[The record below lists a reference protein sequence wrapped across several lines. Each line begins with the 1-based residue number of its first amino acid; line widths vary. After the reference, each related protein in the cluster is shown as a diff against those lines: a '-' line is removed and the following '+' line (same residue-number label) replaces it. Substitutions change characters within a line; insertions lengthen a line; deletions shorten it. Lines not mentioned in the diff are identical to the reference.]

1 MRLQI
6 RTTGSEK
13 KTGQRARRA
22 ALLATTVVAVSI
34 SMPAFAQTA
43 ANTANG
49 QRAGGEQG
57 ATRPFNIPAQ
67 SLSSVVGA
75 FGRQSGLQVTLA
87 TPSAGNVRTNA
98 VTGSFTVREAL
109 SRLLAGTGV
118 NFRIAGNGRTVVIG
132 TGQTAADLSGVE
144 GTTVLE
150 AITVTGKTGR
160 NSIAGTGYQG
170 TPDWV
175 YETPASVSVVS
186 REAIQSA
193 GVRNTRDVFNR
204 VSGVYA
210 GEGNGSFPTV
220 SPNVRG
226 LQESGRVVVSID
238 GARQNAQRGFST
250 GGASIYSAN
259 NGQAYV
265 DTAFIRAVEV
275 EKMTNATSGNAGSL
289 GGKVEFRTIRAA
301 DIIPEGANKGG
312 EVNISRGTNG
322 YDFQGSVLAAVREPD
337 GPLSFVAGYSRTIMD
352 EYKIGTKGEAQSTAL
367 TMKDLLGRDGWSTF
381 FKGEGDFGDVQTSLS
396 WMHQQNDFVQGA
408 SNFIDRESVRNDSI
422 VAKLD
427 WDPESELID
436 FKLSLWLNDNMTHEL
451 RAARPG
457 YAVETNLD
465 MGLRSFGGSVEN
477 TSRFDTKAGAL
488 SFTYG
493 AEAFRDVAT
502 SVATSSNIS
511 LNPTWES
518 SYTAFSPAGR
528 RDVAS
533 LFFNGELEPADWVT
547 IRGGVRYDWSR
558 LKGTTTY
565 YNQIVVA
572 KGVNRVV
579 GTGDNYLAYAS
590 QYVPVT
596 YDRIYTSCTTGAY
609 AGRVFT
615 PAQRANFC
623 NTLNNVWPNTR
634 GEIINGR
641 WHDAGTTYFG
651 TTYDTEYP
659 SYDVEIDRTD
669 SAWLPSATIEFK
681 PTDWFRPYL
690 SYSQSFRPPTIL
702 EAFFA
707 GARPGDSVGY
717 EYAPNQSLR
726 AEKATTYEI
735 GANISLDGVLLD
747 HDSVRIKMAAF
758 RREVKDYIALGY
770 LATDQVAD
778 RTYTSFV
785 NLDGT
790 TYMRGLELEGNYDAR
805 SFWLGGS
812 ATLLKTDWPDKTQVF
827 SNGTTTTSGEIVA
840 WPGDVAPKV
849 KLTLDGGMRFFEEKF
864 SLGARL
870 NHVTPTQSRT
880 LDTEG
885 NLREVTDPYTTVDL
899 YGSYA
904 FNDKA
909 TLRFAVNNLMDR
921 KYIPATSAYT
931 APGRTFIATMNVKF

>member
-1 MRLQI
+1 MRLQ
-6 RTTGSEK
+6 TYKTGSEGK
-13 KTGQRARRA
+13 AAKQARRGV
-22 ALLATTVVAVSI
+22 LLATTAIAVSFAAPI
-34 SMPAFAQTA
+34 FAQTGTD
-43 ANTANG
+43 TANS
-49 QRAGGEQG
+49 QSPGGEQG

-98 VTGSFTVREAL
+98 VTGSFTVRDAL

-118 NFRIAGNGRTVVIG
+118 NFRITGNGRTVIIG
-132 TGQTAADLSGVE
+132 TGQSTVDLSGTE

-150 AITVTGKTGR
+150 TITVTGKTGR
-160 NSIAGTGYQG
+160 NSIAGSGYQG

-175 YETPASVSVVS
+175 YETPASVSVVG

-238 GARQNAQRGFST
+238 GARQNAQRGAAF
-250 GGASIYSAN
+250 GGATSYTASA
-259 NGQAYV
+259 GQGYV
-265 DTAFIRAVEV
+265 DVAFIRAVEI
-275 EKMTNATSGNAGSL
+275 EKITNARSGNAGSL
-289 GGKVEFRTIRAA
+289 GGKVEFRTVSADDLIAA
-301 DIIPEGANKGG
+301 GENKGG
-312 EVNISRGTNG
+312 EVNVSRGTNG
-322 YDFQGSVLAAVREPD
+322 YDFQGSVLGAVRSPD

-352 EYKIGTKGEAQSTAL
+352 EYKIGTKGEARSTAL

-381 FKGEGDFGDVQTSLS
+381 FKGEGDFGDVKASLS
-396 WMHQQNDFVQGA
+396 WMHQENDFVQGA
-408 SNFIDRESVRNDSI
+408 STVIDRESVRNDSV

-436 FKLSLWLNDNMTHEL
+436 FKSSLWLNDNMTHEL
-451 RAARPG
+451 RAART

-465 MGLRSFGGSVEN
+465 MGLRSFGGSLEN
-477 TSRFDTKAGAL
+477 TSRFDTVAGAL
-488 SFTYG
+488 SLNYG
-493 AEAFRDVAT
+493 AEAFRDIAT
-502 SVATSSNIS
+502 SVATSAKIAE
-511 LNPTWES
+511 NPSFAS
-518 SYTAFSPAGR
+518 SYTSFSPAGR

-533 LFFNGELEPADWVT
+533 LFLNGELEPADWIT
-547 IRGGVRYDWSR
+547 LSGGVRYDWSR
-558 LKGTTTY
+558 LKGSATYYSTRSYLIDTSVACDPVRNHYTALDYFNRVFLPANPSWATRYALYLARAWPNASAGCMPGTGTTTPP
-565 YNQIVVA
+565 I
-572 KGVNRVV
+572 
-579 GTGDNYLAYAS
+579 
-590 QYVPVT
+590 PV
-596 YDRIYTSCTTGAY
+596 
-609 AGRVFT
+609 
-615 PAQRANFC
+615 
-623 NTLNNVWPNTR
+623 
-634 GEIINGR
+634 
-641 WHDAGTTYFG
+641 
-651 TTYDTEYP
+651 TEYP
-659 SYDVEIDRTD
+659 EHNVDIDRTYSD
-669 SAWLPSATIEFK
+669 WLPSATIELK
-681 PTDWFRPYL
+681 PVDWFRPYV
-690 SYSQSFRPPTIL
+690 SYSQSLRPPTIL

-707 GARPGDSVGY
+707 GARPGDSAGY
-717 EYAPNQSLR
+717 EYAPNQALR

-735 GANISLDGVLLD
+735 GANMSFDGVLLD
-747 HDSVRIKMAAF
+747 DDSIRIKMAAF

-770 LATDQVAD
+770 LVTDQVLD

-790 TYMRGLELEGNYDAR
+790 TYMRGLEFEGNYDAR
-805 SFWLGGS
+805 SFWIGGS
-812 ATLLKTDWPDKTQVF
+812 ATFLKTEWPEKTQVF
-827 SNGTTTTSGEIVA
+827 SNSTTTTTGEIVA

-849 KLTLDGGMRFFEEKF
+849 KLTLDGGMRFFDEKF

-909 TLRFAVNNLMDR
+909 TLRFAVNNLTDR
-921 KYIPATSAYT
+921 KYIPAASAYT

>member
-1 MRLQI
+1 MRLQKCK
-6 RTTGSEK
+6 TGSAEK
-13 KTGQRARRA
+13 TAQQVRMAM
-22 ALLATTVVAVSI
+22 LLATTAIVVSFAAPV
-34 SMPAFAQTA
+34 FAQVEADTV
-43 ANTANG
+43 NS
-49 QRAGGEQG
+49 RRSGGEQE
-57 ATRPFNIPAQ
+57 TRRPFNIPAQ
-67 SLSSVVGA
+67 PLSSVVGA

-118 NFRIAGNGRTVVIG
+118 NFRIAGNGRTVIIG
-132 TGQTAADLSGVE
+132 AGESTVDLSGAD

-150 AITVTGKTGR
+150 TITVTGKTGR
-160 NSIAGTGYQG
+160 NSIAGSGYQG

-175 YETPASVSVVS
+175 YETPASVSVVG

-238 GARQNAQRGFST
+238 GARQNAQRGATF
-250 GGASIYSAN
+250 GGTASYTASA
-259 NGQAYV
+259 GQGYV
-265 DTAFIRAVEV
+265 DVAFIRAVEI
-275 EKMTNATSGNAGSL
+275 EKITNARSGNAGSL
-289 GGKVEFRTIRAA
+289 GGKVEFRTVSA
-301 DIIPEGANKGG
+301 DDLIAEGENKGG
-312 EVNISRGTNG
+312 EVNVSRGTNG
-322 YDFQGSVLAAVREPD
+322 YDFQGSVLAAVRESD

-352 EYKIGTKGEAQSTAL
+352 EYKIGTKGEVRSTAL

-381 FKGEGDFGDVQTSLS
+381 FKGEGDFGDVQASLS

-408 SNFIDRESVRNDSI
+408 SEVIDRESVRNDSV

-436 FKLSLWLNDNMTHEL
+436 FKSSLWLNDNMTHEL
-451 RAARPG
+451 RAARNKLDGSVG
-457 YAVETNLD
+457 YAAETNLD
-465 MGLRSFGGSVEN
+465 MGLRSFGGNLEN
-477 TSRFDTKAGAL
+477 TSRFDTMAGAL
-488 SFTYG
+488 SLNYG
-493 AEAFRDVAT
+493 AEAFRDIAT
-502 SVATSSNIS
+502 SVATSATIAQ
-511 LNPTWES
+511 NPTYAS

-533 LFFNGELEPADWVT
+533 LFLNGELEPADWIT
-547 IRGGVRYDWSR
+547 LSGGVRYDWSR
-558 LKGTTTY
+558 LKGSATY
-565 YNQIVVA
+565 YSTRSYLVDTSVPCDPVGNHYTALDYFNQVFLPANPSWATRYALYLARAWPNASV
-572 KGVNRVV
+572 GCMP
-579 GTGDNYLAYAS
+579 GTGTTKPPT
-590 QYVPVT
+590 PV
-596 YDRIYTSCTTGAY
+596 
-609 AGRVFT
+609 V
-615 PAQRANFC
+615 
-623 NTLNNVWPNTR
+623 
-634 GEIINGR
+634 
-641 WHDAGTTYFG
+641 
-651 TTYDTEYP
+651 EYP
-659 SYDVEIDRTD
+659 EHNVDIDRTY
-669 SAWLPSATIEFK
+669 SAWLPSATIELK
-681 PTDWFRPYL
+681 PVDWFRPYV
-690 SYSQSFRPPTIL
+690 SYSQSRRPPTIL

-707 GARPGDSVGY
+707 GARPGDSPGY
-717 EYAPNQSLR
+717 EYAPNQALR

-735 GANISLDGVLLD
+735 GANMSFDGVLLD
-747 HDSVRIKMAAF
+747 DDSIRIKMAAF

-770 LATDQVAD
+770 LVTDQVLD

-790 TYMRGLELEGNYDAR
+790 TYMRGLEFEGNYDAR
-805 SFWLGGS
+805 SFWIGGS
-812 ATLLKTDWPDKTQVF
+812 ATFLKTEWPEKTQVF
-827 SNGTTTTSGEIVA
+827 SNGTTTTTGEIVA

-849 KLTLDGGMRFFEEKF
+849 KLTLDGGMRFFDEKF

-885 NLREVTDPYTTVDL
+885 NLREVTDPYTTVDI

-909 TLRFAVNNLMDR
+909 TLRFAVNNLTDR
-921 KYIPATSAYT
+921 KYIPAASAYT

>member
-1 MRLQI
+1 MRLQTCKI
-6 RTTGSEK
+6 GSQRK
-13 KTGQRARRA
+13 AAKRARRGV
-22 ALLATTVVAVSI
+22 LLATTAIAVSFAAPI
-34 SMPAFAQTA
+34 FAQTGTDI
-43 ANTANG
+43 ANS
-49 QRAGGEQG
+49 QRPAGEQG

-98 VTGSFTVREAL
+98 VTGSFTVRDAL

-118 NFRIAGNGRTVVIG
+118 NFRITGNGRTVIIG
-132 TGQTAADLSGVE
+132 TGQSTVDLSGTE

-150 AITVTGKTGR
+150 TITVTGKTGR
-160 NSIAGTGYQG
+160 NSIAGSGYQG

-175 YETPASVSVVS
+175 YETPASVSVVG

-238 GARQNAQRGFST
+238 GARQNAQRGAAF
-250 GGASIYSAN
+250 GGATSYTASA
-259 NGQAYV
+259 GQGYV
-265 DTAFIRAVEV
+265 DVAFIRAVEI
-275 EKMTNATSGNAGSL
+275 EKITNARSGNAGSL
-289 GGKVEFRTIRAA
+289 GGKVEFRTVSADDLIAA
-301 DIIPEGANKGG
+301 GENKGG
-312 EVNISRGTNG
+312 EVNVSRGTNG
-322 YDFQGSVLAAVREPD
+322 YDFQGSVLGAVRSPD
-337 GPLSFVAGYSRTIMD
+337 APLSFVAGYSRTIMD
-352 EYKIGTKGEAQSTAL
+352 EYKIGTKGEARSTAL

-381 FKGEGDFGDVQTSLS
+381 FKGEGDFGDVKASLS
-396 WMHQQNDFVQGA
+396 WMHQENDFVQGA
-408 SNFIDRESVRNDSI
+408 STVIDRESVRNDSV

-436 FKLSLWLNDNMTHEL
+436 FKSSLWLNDNMTHEL
-451 RAARPG
+451 RAART

-465 MGLRSFGGSVEN
+465 MGLRSFGGSLEN
-477 TSRFDTKAGAL
+477 TSRFDTVAGGL
-488 SFTYG
+488 SLNYG
-493 AEAFRDVAT
+493 AEAFRDIAT
-502 SVATSSNIS
+502 SVATSAKIAE
-511 LNPTWES
+511 NPSFAS
-518 SYTAFSPAGR
+518 SYTSFSPAGR

-533 LFFNGELEPADWVT
+533 LFLNGELEPADWIT
-547 IRGGVRYDWSR
+547 LSGGVRYDWSR
-558 LKGTTTY
+558 LKGSATY
-565 YNQIVVA
+565 YSVKDTTVTTSVPCDLVKNHYTPLDYFNQVFRPANPPSWASRYNVFLA
-572 KGVNRVV
+572 SVWPRTSANCMP
-579 GTGDNYLAYAS
+579 GTGITTNT
-590 QYVPVT
+590 PV
-596 YDRIYTSCTTGAY
+596 
-609 AGRVFT
+609 
-615 PAQRANFC
+615 
-623 NTLNNVWPNTR
+623 
-634 GEIINGR
+634 
-641 WHDAGTTYFG
+641 
-651 TTYDTEYP
+651 TEYP
-659 SYDVEIDRTD
+659 AHNVDIDRTY
-669 SAWLPSATIEFK
+669 SAWLPSATIELK
-681 PTDWFRPYL
+681 PVDWFRPYV
-690 SYSQSFRPPTIL
+690 SYSQSLRPPTIL

-707 GARPGDSVGY
+707 GARPGDSAGY
-717 EYAPNQSLR
+717 EYAPNQALR

-735 GANISLDGVLLD
+735 GANMSFDGVLLD
-747 HDSVRIKMAAF
+747 DNSIRIKMAAF

-770 LATDQVAD
+770 LVTDQVLD

-790 TYMRGLELEGNYDAR
+790 TYMRGLEFEGNYDAR
-805 SFWLGGS
+805 SFWIGGS
-812 ATLLKTDWPDKTQVF
+812 ATFLKTEWPEKTQVF
-827 SNGTTTTSGEIVA
+827 SNSTTTTTGEIVA

-849 KLTLDGGMRFFEEKF
+849 KLTLDGGMRFFDEKF

-909 TLRFAVNNLMDR
+909 TLRFAVNNLTDR
-921 KYIPATSAYT
+921 KYIPAASAYT

>member
-6 RTTGSEK
+6 RMNGSGK
-13 KTGQRARRA
+13 NAAKPARMTV
-22 ALLATTVVAVSI
+22 LLATTAVVVSM
-34 SMPAFAQTA
+34 SVPAFAQSGPNA
-43 ANTANG
+43 ANG
-49 QRAGGEQG
+49 QRSGGEQG

-67 SLSSVVGA
+67 PLSSVVGV

-98 VTGSFTVREAL
+98 VTGSFTVRDAL

-118 NFRIAGNGRTVVIG
+118 NFRFAGNGRTVVIG
-132 TGQTAADLSGVE
+132 SGQAAADLSGAE

-150 AITVTGKTGR
+150 EITVTGKTGR

-220 SPNVRG
+220 SPNIRG

-238 GARQNAQRGFST
+238 GARQNAQRGAAF
-250 GGASIYSAN
+250 GGATSYTASA
-259 NGQAYV
+259 GQGYV
-265 DTAFIRAVEV
+265 DVAFIRAVEI
-275 EKMTNATSGNAGSL
+275 EKITNARSGNAGSL
-289 GGKVEFRTIRAA
+289 GGKVEFRTVSAA
-301 DIIPEGANKGG
+301 DLIPAGANKGA
-312 EVNISRGTNG
+312 EVNVSRGTNG
-322 YDFQGSVLAAVREPD
+322 YDFQGSVLAAVREPN
-337 GPLSFVAGYSRTIMD
+337 GPLSFVSGYSRTIMD

-408 SNFIDRESVRNDSI
+408 STVVDRESVRNDSV

-436 FKLSLWLNDNMTHEL
+436 FKSSLWLNDNMTQEL
-451 RAARPG
+451 RSART

-465 MGLRSFGGSVEN
+465 MGLRSFGGYLEN

-488 SFTYG
+488 SLNYG
-493 AEAFRDVAT
+493 AEAFRDIAT
-502 SVATSSNIS
+502 SVAMSSKIKE
-511 LNPTWES
+511 NPSFAT

-533 LFFNGELEPADWVT
+533 LFLNGELEPADWIT
-547 IRGGVRYDWSR
+547 LSGGVRYDWSR
-558 LKGTTTY
+558 LKGSATY
-565 YNQIVVA
+565 YSTRSYLVDTSVPCDPVGNHYTPLDYFNQVFLPA
-572 KGVNRVV
+572 NPSWAARYALYLARAWPNASAGCMP
-579 GTGDNYLAYAS
+579 GTGTITPPI
-590 QYVPVT
+590 PVT
-596 YDRIYTSCTTGAY
+596 DY
-609 AGRVFT
+609 
-615 PAQRANFC
+615 PEH
-623 NTLNNVWPNTR
+623 NV
-634 GEIINGR
+634 
-641 WHDAGTTYFG
+641 D
-651 TTYDTEYP
+651 
-659 SYDVEIDRTD
+659 IDRTY
-669 SAWLPSATIEFK
+669 SAWLPSATIELK
-681 PTDWFRPYL
+681 PVDWFRPYA
-690 SYSQSFRPPTIL
+690 SYSQSLRPPTIL
-702 EAFFA
+702 EALFA
-707 GARPGDSVGY
+707 GARPGDSPGY
-717 EYAPNQSLR
+717 EYAPNTSLR

-735 GANISLDGVLLD
+735 GANMSFDGVLLD
-747 HDSVRIKMAAF
+747 NDSVRIKMAAF

-770 LATDQVAD
+770 LVTDQVAD

-790 TYMRGLELEGNYDAR
+790 TYMRGLEFEGNYDAR

-864 SLGARL
+864 SMGARL

-899 YGSYA
+899 YGSYT
-904 FNDKA
+904 FNEKA
-909 TLRFAVNNLMDR
+909 TLRFAVNNLTDR
-921 KYIPATSAYT
+921 KYIPAASAYT

>member
-1 MRLQI
+1 M
-6 RTTGSEK
+6 
-13 KTGQRARRA
+13 
-22 ALLATTVVAVSI
+22 LLATTAVAVSFAT
-34 SMPAFAQTA
+34 PVLAQTG
-43 ANTANG
+43 ANNANS
-49 QRAGGEQG
+49 QRPGGEQG

-87 TPSAGNVRTNA
+87 TPAAGNVRTNA

-118 NFRIAGNGRTVVIG
+118 NFRIAGNGRTIVIG
-132 TGQTAADLSGVE
+132 TGQSTVDFSAAE

-150 AITVTGKTGR
+150 TITLTGKTGR
-160 NSIAGTGYQG
+160 NSIAGSGYQG

-175 YETPASVSVVS
+175 YETPASVSVVG

-238 GARQNAQRGFST
+238 GARQNAQRGAAF
-250 GGASIYSAN
+250 GGATSYTASA
-259 NGQAYV
+259 GQGYV
-265 DTAFIRAVEV
+265 DVAFIRAVEI
-275 EKMTNATSGNAGSL
+275 EKITNARSGNAGSL
-289 GGKVEFRTIRAA
+289 GGKVEFRTVSA
-301 DIIPEGANKGG
+301 DDLIAEGENKGG
-312 EVNISRGTNG
+312 EANVSRGTNG
-322 YDFQGSVLAAVREPD
+322 YDFQGSVLGAVRSPD

-352 EYKIGTKGEAQSTAL
+352 EYKVGTKGEARSTAL

-381 FKGEGDFGDVQTSLS
+381 FKGEGDFGDVKASLS
-396 WMHQQNDFVQGA
+396 WMHQENDFVQGA
-408 SNFIDRESVRNDSI
+408 SEVIDRESVRNDSV

-436 FKLSLWLNDNMTHEL
+436 FKSSLWLNDNMTHEL
-451 RAARPG
+451 RAERER
-457 YAVETNLD
+457 YAAETNLD
-465 MGLRSFGGSVEN
+465 MGLRSFGGSLEN
-477 TSRFDTKAGAL
+477 TSRFDTAAGAL
-488 SFTYG
+488 SLNYG
-493 AEAFRDVAT
+493 AEAFRDIAT
-502 SVATSSNIS
+502 SVATSAKIAE
-511 LNPTWES
+511 NPSFAS
-518 SYTAFSPAGR
+518 SYTSFSPAGR

-533 LFFNGELEPADWVT
+533 LFLNGELEPADWIT
-547 IRGGVRYDWSR
+547 LSGGVRYDWSR
-558 LKGTTTY
+558 LKGSATY
-565 YNQIVVA
+565 YSVKESIVTTSVPCDLVRNHYTA
-572 KGVNRVV
+572 LEYFNRVFLPANSPIWASRYNIFLV
-579 GTGDNYLAYAS
+579 SIWPRTSANCMPGTGITTNT
-590 QYVPVT
+590 PV
-596 YDRIYTSCTTGAY
+596 
-609 AGRVFT
+609 
-615 PAQRANFC
+615 
-623 NTLNNVWPNTR
+623 
-634 GEIINGR
+634 
-641 WHDAGTTYFG
+641 
-651 TTYDTEYP
+651 TEYP
-659 SYDVEIDRTD
+659 SHEVDIDRTY
-669 SAWLPSATIEFK
+669 SAWLPSATIELK
-681 PTDWFRPYL
+681 PVDWFRPYV
-690 SYSQSFRPPTIL
+690 SYSQSLRPPTIL

-707 GARPGDSVGY
+707 GARPGDSPGY
-717 EYAPNQSLR
+717 EYAPNQALR
-726 AEKATTYEI
+726 AEKATTYEV
-735 GANISLDGVLLD
+735 GANMSFDGVLLD
-747 HDSVRIKMAAF
+747 DDSIRIKMAAF

-770 LATDQVAD
+770 LVTDQVLD

-790 TYMRGLELEGNYDAR
+790 TYMRGLEFEGNYDAR
-805 SFWLGGS
+805 SFWIGGS
-812 ATLLKTDWPDKTQVF
+812 ATFLKTEWPEKTQVF
-827 SNGTTTTSGEIVA
+827 SNGTTTTTGEIVA

-849 KLTLDGGMRFFEEKF
+849 KLTLDGGMRFFDEKF

-909 TLRFAVNNLMDR
+909 MLRFAVNNLTDR
-921 KYIPATSAYT
+921 KYIPAASAYT

>member
-1 MRLQI
+1 MRLQ
-6 RTTGSEK
+6 TCKTGSEEK
-13 KTGQRARRA
+13 AAKQARRGV
-22 ALLATTVVAVSI
+22 LLATTAIAVSFAAPI
-34 SMPAFAQTA
+34 FAQTGTD
-43 ANTANG
+43 TANS
-49 QRAGGEQG
+49 QRPGGEQG

-98 VTGSFTVREAL
+98 VTGSFTVRDAL

-118 NFRIAGNGRTVVIG
+118 NFRITGNGRTVIIG
-132 TGQTAADLSGVE
+132 TGQSTVDLSGTE

-150 AITVTGKTGR
+150 TITVTGKTGR
-160 NSIAGTGYQG
+160 NSIAGSGYQG

-175 YETPASVSVVS
+175 YETPASVSVVG

-238 GARQNAQRGFST
+238 GARQNAQRGAAF
-250 GGASIYSAN
+250 GGATSYTASA
-259 NGQAYV
+259 GQGYV
-265 DTAFIRAVEV
+265 DVAFIRAVEI
-275 EKMTNATSGNAGSL
+275 EKITNARSGNAGSL
-289 GGKVEFRTIRAA
+289 GGKVEFRTVSADDLIAA
-301 DIIPEGANKGG
+301 GENKGG
-312 EVNISRGTNG
+312 EVNVSRGTNG
-322 YDFQGSVLAAVREPD
+322 YDFQGSVLGAVRSPD

-352 EYKIGTKGEAQSTAL
+352 EYKIGTKGEARSTAL

-381 FKGEGDFGDVQTSLS
+381 FKGEGDFGDVKASLS
-396 WMHQQNDFVQGA
+396 WMHQENDFVQGA
-408 SNFIDRESVRNDSI
+408 STVIDRESVRNDSV

-436 FKLSLWLNDNMTHEL
+436 FKSSLWLNDNMTHEL
-451 RAARPG
+451 RAART

-465 MGLRSFGGSVEN
+465 MGLRSFGGSLEN
-477 TSRFDTKAGAL
+477 TSRFDTVAGAL
-488 SFTYG
+488 SLNYG
-493 AEAFRDVAT
+493 AEAFRDIAT
-502 SVATSSNIS
+502 SVATSAKIAE
-511 LNPTWES
+511 NPSFAS
-518 SYTAFSPAGR
+518 SYTSFSPAGR

-533 LFFNGELEPADWVT
+533 LFLNGELEPADWIT
-547 IRGGVRYDWSR
+547 LSGGVRYDWSR
-558 LKGTTTY
+558 LKGSATYYSTRSYLIDTSVACDPVRNHYTALDYFNRVFLPANPSWATRYALYLARAWPNASAGCMPGTGTTTPP
-565 YNQIVVA
+565 I
-572 KGVNRVV
+572 
-579 GTGDNYLAYAS
+579 
-590 QYVPVT
+590 PV
-596 YDRIYTSCTTGAY
+596 
-609 AGRVFT
+609 
-615 PAQRANFC
+615 
-623 NTLNNVWPNTR
+623 
-634 GEIINGR
+634 
-641 WHDAGTTYFG
+641 
-651 TTYDTEYP
+651 TEYP
-659 SYDVEIDRTD
+659 EHNVDIDRTYSD
-669 SAWLPSATIEFK
+669 WLPSATIELK
-681 PTDWFRPYL
+681 PVDWFRPYV
-690 SYSQSFRPPTIL
+690 SYSQSLRPPTIL

-707 GARPGDSVGY
+707 GARPGDSAGY
-717 EYAPNQSLR
+717 EYAPNQALR

-735 GANISLDGVLLD
+735 GANMSFDGVLLD
-747 HDSVRIKMAAF
+747 DDSIRIKMAAF

-770 LATDQVAD
+770 LVTDQVLD

-790 TYMRGLELEGNYDAR
+790 TYMRGLEFEGNYDAC
-805 SFWLGGS
+805 SFWIGGS
-812 ATLLKTDWPDKTQVF
+812 ATFLKTEWPEKTQIF
-827 SNGTTTTSGEIVA
+827 SNSTTTTTGEIVA

-849 KLTLDGGMRFFEEKF
+849 KLTLDGGMRFFDEKF

-909 TLRFAVNNLMDR
+909 TLRFAVNNLTDR
-921 KYIPATSAYT
+921 KYIPAASAYT

>member
-1 MRLQI
+1 MRLQ
-6 RTTGSEK
+6 TCKTGSEEK
-13 KTGQRARRA
+13 AAKQARRGV
-22 ALLATTVVAVSI
+22 LLATTAIAVSFAAPI
-34 SMPAFAQTA
+34 FAQTGTD
-43 ANTANG
+43 TANS
-49 QRAGGEQG
+49 QRPGGEQG

-98 VTGSFTVREAL
+98 VTGSFTVRDAL

-118 NFRIAGNGRTVVIG
+118 NFRITGNGRTVIIG
-132 TGQTAADLSGVE
+132 TGQSTVDLSGTE

-150 AITVTGKTGR
+150 TITVTGKTGR
-160 NSIAGTGYQG
+160 NSIAGSGYQG

-175 YETPASVSVVS
+175 YETPASVSVVG

-238 GARQNAQRGFST
+238 GARQNAQRGAAF
-250 GGASIYSAN
+250 GGATSYTASA
-259 NGQAYV
+259 GQGYV
-265 DTAFIRAVEV
+265 DVAFIRAVEI
-275 EKMTNATSGNAGSL
+275 EKITNARSGNAGSL
-289 GGKVEFRTIRAA
+289 GGKVEFRTVSADDLIAA
-301 DIIPEGANKGG
+301 GENKGG
-312 EVNISRGTNG
+312 EVNVSRGTNG
-322 YDFQGSVLAAVREPD
+322 YDFQGSVLGAVRSPD

-352 EYKIGTKGEAQSTAL
+352 EYKIGTKGEARSTAL

-381 FKGEGDFGDVQTSLS
+381 FKGEGDFGDVKASLS
-396 WMHQQNDFVQGA
+396 WMHQENDFVQGA
-408 SNFIDRESVRNDSI
+408 STVIDRESVRNDSV

-436 FKLSLWLNDNMTHEL
+436 FKSSLWLNDNMTHEL
-451 RAARPG
+451 RAART

-465 MGLRSFGGSVEN
+465 MGLRSFGGSLEN
-477 TSRFDTKAGAL
+477 TSRFDTVAGAL
-488 SFTYG
+488 SLNYG
-493 AEAFRDVAT
+493 AEAFRDIAT
-502 SVATSSNIS
+502 SVATSAKIAK
-511 LNPTWES
+511 NPSFAS
-518 SYTAFSPAGR
+518 SYTSFSPAGR

-533 LFFNGELEPADWVT
+533 LFLNGELEPADWIT
-547 IRGGVRYDWSR
+547 LSGGVRYDWSR
-558 LKGTTTY
+558 LKGSATYYSTRSYLIDTSVACDPVRNHYTALDYFNRVFLPANPSWATRYALYLARAWPNASAGCMPGTGTTTPP
-565 YNQIVVA
+565 I
-572 KGVNRVV
+572 
-579 GTGDNYLAYAS
+579 
-590 QYVPVT
+590 PV
-596 YDRIYTSCTTGAY
+596 
-609 AGRVFT
+609 
-615 PAQRANFC
+615 
-623 NTLNNVWPNTR
+623 
-634 GEIINGR
+634 
-641 WHDAGTTYFG
+641 
-651 TTYDTEYP
+651 TEYP
-659 SYDVEIDRTD
+659 EHNVDIDRTYSD
-669 SAWLPSATIEFK
+669 WLPSATIELK
-681 PTDWFRPYL
+681 PVDWFRPYV
-690 SYSQSFRPPTIL
+690 SYSQSLRPPTIL

-707 GARPGDSVGY
+707 GARPGDSAGY
-717 EYAPNQSLR
+717 EYAPNQALR

-735 GANISLDGVLLD
+735 GANISFDGVLLD
-747 HDSVRIKMAAF
+747 DDSIRIKMAAF

-770 LATDQVAD
+770 LVTDQVLD

-790 TYMRGLELEGNYDAR
+790 TYMRGLEFEGNYDAR
-805 SFWLGGS
+805 SFWIGGS
-812 ATLLKTDWPDKTQVF
+812 ATFLKTEWPEKTQVF
-827 SNGTTTTSGEIVA
+827 SNSTTTTTGEIVA

-849 KLTLDGGMRFFEEKF
+849 KLTLDGGMRFFDEKF

-909 TLRFAVNNLMDR
+909 TLRFAVNNLTDR
-921 KYIPATSAYT
+921 KYIPAASAYT

>member
-6 RTTGSEK
+6 RMNGSGK
-13 KTGQRARRA
+13 NAAKPARMTV
-22 ALLATTVVAVSI
+22 LLATTAVVVSM
-34 SMPAFAQTA
+34 SVPAFAQSGPNA
-43 ANTANG
+43 ANG
-49 QRAGGEQG
+49 QRSGGEQG

-67 SLSSVVGA
+67 PLSSVVGV

-98 VTGSFTVREAL
+98 VTGSFTVRDAL

-118 NFRIAGNGRTVVIG
+118 NFRFAGNGRTVVIG
-132 TGQTAADLSGVE
+132 SGQAAADLSGAE

-150 AITVTGKTGR
+150 EITVTGKTGR

-220 SPNVRG
+220 SPNIRG

-238 GARQNAQRGFST
+238 GARQNAQRGAAF
-250 GGASIYSAN
+250 GGATSYTASA
-259 NGQAYV
+259 GQGYV
-265 DTAFIRAVEV
+265 DVAFIRAVEI
-275 EKMTNATSGNAGSL
+275 EKITNARSGNAGSL
-289 GGKVEFRTIRAA
+289 GGKVEFRTVSAA
-301 DIIPEGANKGG
+301 DLIPEGANKGA
-312 EVNISRGTNG
+312 EVNVSRGTNG
-322 YDFQGSVLAAVREPD
+322 YDFQGSVLAAVREPN

-352 EYKIGTKGEAQSTAL
+352 EYKIGTKGEARSTAL

-408 SNFIDRESVRNDSI
+408 STVVDRESVRNDSV

-436 FKLSLWLNDNMTHEL
+436 FKSSLWLNDNMTREL
-451 RAARPG
+451 RSART

-465 MGLRSFGGSVEN
+465 MGLRSFGGNLEN

-488 SFTYG
+488 SLNYG
-493 AEAFRDVAT
+493 AEAFRDIAT
-502 SVATSSNIS
+502 SVAMSSKIKE
-511 LNPTWES
+511 NPSFAT

-533 LFFNGELEPADWVT
+533 LFLNGELEPADWIT
-547 IRGGVRYDWSR
+547 LSGGVRYDWSH
-558 LKGTTTY
+558 LKGSATY
-565 YNQIVVA
+565 YSTRSYLVDTSVPCDPVGNHYTPLDYFNQVFLPA
-572 KGVNRVV
+572 NPSWTARYALYLARAWPNASAGCMP
-579 GTGDNYLAYAS
+579 GTGTITPPI
-590 QYVPVT
+590 PVT
-596 YDRIYTSCTTGAY
+596 DYPEHNVDIDRIY
-609 AGRVFT
+609 
-615 PAQRANFC
+615 
-623 NTLNNVWPNTR
+623 
-634 GEIINGR
+634 
-641 WHDAGTTYFG
+641 
-651 TTYDTEYP
+651 
-659 SYDVEIDRTD
+659 
-669 SAWLPSATIEFK
+669 SAWLPSATIELK
-681 PTDWFRPYL
+681 PVDWFRPYA
-690 SYSQSFRPPTIL
+690 SYSQSLRPPTIL
-702 EAFFA
+702 EALFA
-707 GARPGDSVGY
+707 GARPGDSPGY
-717 EYAPNQSLR
+717 EYAPNTSLR

-735 GANISLDGVLLD
+735 GANMSFDGVLLD
-747 HDSVRIKMAAF
+747 NDSVRIKMAAF

-770 LATDQVAD
+770 LVTDQVAD

-790 TYMRGLELEGNYDAR
+790 TYMRGLEFEGNYDAR

-864 SLGARL
+864 SMGARL

-904 FNDKA
+904 FNEKA
-909 TLRFAVNNLMDR
+909 TLRFAVNNLTDR
-921 KYIPATSAYT
+921 KYIPAASAYT
-931 APGRTFIATMNVKF
+931 APGRTFVATMNVKF

>member
-6 RTTGSEK
+6 RMNGSGK
-13 KTGQRARRA
+13 NAAKPARMTV
-22 ALLATTVVAVSI
+22 LLATTAVVVSM
-34 SMPAFAQTA
+34 SVPAFAQSGPNA
-43 ANTANG
+43 ANG
-49 QRAGGEQG
+49 QRSGGEQG

-67 SLSSVVGA
+67 PLSSVVGV

-98 VTGSFTVREAL
+98 VTGSFTVRDAL

-118 NFRIAGNGRTVVIG
+118 NFRFTGSGRTVVIG
-132 TGQTAADLSGVE
+132 SGQAAADLSEAE

-150 AITVTGKTGR
+150 EITVTGKTGR

-220 SPNVRG
+220 SPNIRG

-238 GARQNAQRGFST
+238 GARQNAQRGAAF
-250 GGASIYSAN
+250 GGATSYTASA
-259 NGQAYV
+259 GQGYV
-265 DTAFIRAVEV
+265 DVAFIRAVEI
-275 EKMTNATSGNAGSL
+275 EKITNARSGNAGSL
-289 GGKVEFRTIRAA
+289 GGKVEFRTVSAA
-301 DIIPEGANKGG
+301 DLIPEGANKGA
-312 EVNISRGTNG
+312 EVNVSRGTNG
-322 YDFQGSVLAAVREPD
+322 YDFQGSVLAAVREPN

-352 EYKIGTKGEAQSTAL
+352 EYKIGTRGEARSTAL

-408 SNFIDRESVRNDSI
+408 STVVDRESVRNDSV

-436 FKLSLWLNDNMTHEL
+436 FKSSLWLNDNMTHEL
-451 RAARPG
+451 RSART

-465 MGLRSFGGSVEN
+465 MGLRSFGGNLEN

-488 SFTYG
+488 SLNYG
-493 AEAFRDVAT
+493 AEAFRDIAT
-502 SVATSSNIS
+502 SVAISSKIKE
-511 LNPTWES
+511 NPSFAT

-533 LFFNGELEPADWVT
+533 LFLNGELEPADWIT
-547 IRGGVRYDWSR
+547 LSGGVRYDWSR
-558 LKGTTTY
+558 LKGSATY
-565 YNQIVVA
+565 YSTRSYLVDTSVPCDPVGNHYTPLDYFNQVFLPA
-572 KGVNRVV
+572 NPSWAARYALYLARAWPNASAGCMP
-579 GTGDNYLAYAS
+579 GTGTITPPI
-590 QYVPVT
+590 PV
-596 YDRIYTSCTTGAY
+596 
-609 AGRVFT
+609 
-615 PAQRANFC
+615 
-623 NTLNNVWPNTR
+623 
-634 GEIINGR
+634 
-641 WHDAGTTYFG
+641 
-651 TTYDTEYP
+651 TEYP
-659 SYDVEIDRTD
+659 EHNVDIDRTY
-669 SAWLPSATIEFK
+669 SAWLPSATIELK
-681 PTDWFRPYL
+681 PVDWFRPYV
-690 SYSQSFRPPTIL
+690 SYSQSLRPPTIL
-702 EAFFA
+702 EALFA
-707 GARPGDSVGY
+707 GARPGDSPGY
-717 EYAPNQSLR
+717 EYAPNTSLR

-735 GANISLDGVLLD
+735 GANMSFDGVLLD
-747 HDSVRIKMAAF
+747 NDSVRIKMAAF
-758 RREVKDYIALGY
+758 RRGVKDYIALGY
-770 LATDQVAD
+770 LVTDQVAD

-790 TYMRGLELEGNYDAR
+790 TYMRGLEFEGNYDAR

-904 FNDKA
+904 FNEKA
-909 TLRFAVNNLMDR
+909 TLRFAVNNLTDR
-921 KYIPATSAYT
+921 KYIPAASAYT

>member
-1 MRLQI
+1 MRLQ
-6 RTTGSEK
+6 TCKTGSGEK
-13 KTGQRARRA
+13 AAKQARRA
-22 ALLATTVVAVSI
+22 MLLATTAVAVSFAT
-34 SMPAFAQTA
+34 PLLAQTGA
-43 ANTANG
+43 DTANS
-49 QRAGGEQG
+49 QRPGGEQG

-87 TPSAGNVRTNA
+87 TPAAGNVRTNA

-132 TGQTAADLSGVE
+132 TGQSTVDLSAAE

-150 AITVTGKTGR
+150 TITLTGKTGR
-160 NSIAGTGYQG
+160 NSIAGSGYQG

-175 YETPASVSVVS
+175 YETPASVSVVG

-238 GARQNAQRGFST
+238 GARQNAQRGAAF
-250 GGASIYSAN
+250 GGATSYTASA
-259 NGQAYV
+259 GQGYV
-265 DTAFIRAVEV
+265 DVAFIRAVEI
-275 EKMTNATSGNAGSL
+275 EKITNARSGNAGSL
-289 GGKVEFRTIRAA
+289 GGKVEFRTVSA
-301 DIIPEGANKGG
+301 DDLIAEGENKGG
-312 EVNISRGTNG
+312 EANVSRGTNG
-322 YDFQGSVLAAVREPD
+322 YDFQGSVLGAVRSPD

-352 EYKIGTKGEAQSTAL
+352 EYKVGTKGEARSTAL

-381 FKGEGDFGDVQTSLS
+381 FKGEGDFGDVKASLS
-396 WMHQQNDFVQGA
+396 WMHQENDFVQGA
-408 SNFIDRESVRNDSI
+408 SEVIDRESVRNDSV

-436 FKLSLWLNDNMTHEL
+436 FKSSLWLNDNMTHEL
-451 RAARPG
+451 RAARK

-465 MGLRSFGGSVEN
+465 MGLRSFGGSMEN
-477 TSRFDTKAGAL
+477 TSRFDTVAGAL
-488 SFTYG
+488 SLNYG
-493 AEAFRDVAT
+493 AEAFRDIAT
-502 SVATSSNIS
+502 SVATSAKIAE
-511 LNPTWES
+511 NPSFAS
-518 SYTAFSPAGR
+518 SYTSFSPAGW

-533 LFFNGELEPADWVT
+533 LFLNGELEPADWIT
-547 IRGGVRYDWSR
+547 LSGGVRYDWSR
-558 LKGTTTY
+558 LKGSATYYSVRDYTVTTTVPCDAIRNHY
-565 YNQIVVA
+565 TALDYFNQVFA
-572 KGVNRVV
+572 PANPSWAARYALYLARVWPTTSANCMP
-579 GTGDNYLAYAS
+579 GTGTTTNT
-590 QYVPVT
+590 PV
-596 YDRIYTSCTTGAY
+596 
-609 AGRVFT
+609 
-615 PAQRANFC
+615 
-623 NTLNNVWPNTR
+623 
-634 GEIINGR
+634 
-641 WHDAGTTYFG
+641 
-651 TTYDTEYP
+651 TEYP
-659 SYDVEIDRTD
+659 EHNVDIDRTY
-669 SAWLPSATIEFK
+669 SAWLPSATIELK
-681 PTDWFRPYL
+681 PVDWFRPYV
-690 SYSQSFRPPTIL
+690 SYSQSLRPPTIL

-707 GARPGDSVGY
+707 GARPGDSPGY
-717 EYAPNQSLR
+717 EYAPNQALR
-726 AEKATTYEI
+726 AEKATTYEV
-735 GANISLDGVLLD
+735 GANMSFDGVLLD
-747 HDSVRIKMAAF
+747 DDSIRIKMAAF

-770 LATDQVAD
+770 LVTDQVLD

-790 TYMRGLELEGNYDAR
+790 TYMRGLEFEGNYDAR
-805 SFWLGGS
+805 SFWIGGS
-812 ATLLKTDWPDKTQVF
+812 ATFLKTEWPEKTQVF
-827 SNGTTTTSGEIVA
+827 SNGTTTTTGEIVA

-849 KLTLDGGMRFFEEKF
+849 KLTLDGGMRFFDEKF

-909 TLRFAVNNLMDR
+909 TLRFAVNNLTDR
-921 KYIPATSAYT
+921 KYIPAASAYT

>member
-1 MRLQI
+1 MRLQ
-6 RTTGSEK
+6 TCKTGSGEK
-13 KTGQRARRA
+13 AAKQARRA
-22 ALLATTVVAVSI
+22 MLLATTAVAVSFAT
-34 SMPAFAQTA
+34 PLLAQTG
-43 ANTANG
+43 ANTANS
-49 QRAGGEQG
+49 QRPGGEQG

-87 TPSAGNVRTNA
+87 TPAAGNVRTNA
-98 VTGSFTVREAL
+98 VTGSFTAREAL

-132 TGQTAADLSGVE
+132 TGQSTVDLSAAE

-150 AITVTGKTGR
+150 TITLTGKTGR
-160 NSIAGTGYQG
+160 NSIAGSGYQG

-175 YETPASVSVVS
+175 YETPASVSVVG

-238 GARQNAQRGFST
+238 GARQNAQRGAAF
-250 GGASIYSAN
+250 GGATSYTASA
-259 NGQAYV
+259 GQGYV
-265 DTAFIRAVEV
+265 DVAFIRAVEI
-275 EKMTNATSGNAGSL
+275 EKITNARSGNAGSL
-289 GGKVEFRTIRAA
+289 GGKVEFRTVSA
-301 DIIPEGANKGG
+301 DDLIAEGENKGG

-322 YDFQGSVLAAVREPD
+322 YDFQGSVLGAVRSPD

-352 EYKIGTKGEAQSTAL
+352 EYKVGTKGEARSTAL

-381 FKGEGDFGDVQTSLS
+381 FKGEGDFGDVKASLS
-396 WMHQQNDFVQGA
+396 WMHQENDFVQGA
-408 SNFIDRESVRNDSI
+408 SEVIDRESVRNDSV

-436 FKLSLWLNDNMTHEL
+436 FKSSLWLNDNMTHEL
-451 RAARPG
+451 RAARK

-465 MGLRSFGGSVEN
+465 MGLRSFGGSMEN
-477 TSRFDTKAGAL
+477 TSRFDTVAGAL
-488 SFTYG
+488 SLNYG
-493 AEAFRDVAT
+493 AEAFRDIAT
-502 SVATSSNIS
+502 SVATSAKIAE
-511 LNPTWES
+511 NPSFAS
-518 SYTAFSPAGR
+518 SYTSFSPAGR

-533 LFFNGELEPADWVT
+533 LFLNGELEPADWIT
-547 IRGGVRYDWSR
+547 LSGGVRYDWSR
-558 LKGTTTY
+558 LKGSATYYSVRDYMVTTTVPCDAIRNHY
-565 YNQIVVA
+565 TALDYFNQVFA
-572 KGVNRVV
+572 PANPSWAARYALYLARVWPTTSANCMP
-579 GTGDNYLAYAS
+579 GTGTTTNT
-590 QYVPVT
+590 PV
-596 YDRIYTSCTTGAY
+596 
-609 AGRVFT
+609 
-615 PAQRANFC
+615 
-623 NTLNNVWPNTR
+623 
-634 GEIINGR
+634 
-641 WHDAGTTYFG
+641 
-651 TTYDTEYP
+651 TEYP
-659 SYDVEIDRTD
+659 EHNVDIDRTY
-669 SAWLPSATIEFK
+669 SAWLPSATIELK
-681 PTDWFRPYL
+681 PVDWFRPYV
-690 SYSQSFRPPTIL
+690 SYSQSLRPPTIL

-707 GARPGDSVGY
+707 GARPGDSPGY
-717 EYAPNQSLR
+717 EYAPNQALR

-735 GANISLDGVLLD
+735 GANMSFDGVLLD
-747 HDSVRIKMAAF
+747 DDSIRIKMAAF

-770 LATDQVAD
+770 LVTDQVLD

-790 TYMRGLELEGNYDAR
+790 TYMRGLEFEGNYDAR
-805 SFWLGGS
+805 SFWIGGS
-812 ATLLKTDWPDKTQVF
+812 ATFLKTEWPEKTQVF
-827 SNGTTTTSGEIVA
+827 SNGTTTTTGEIVA

-849 KLTLDGGMRFFEEKF
+849 KLTLDGGMRFFDEKF

-909 TLRFAVNNLMDR
+909 TLRFAVNNLTDR
-921 KYIPATSAYT
+921 KYIPAASAYT

>member
-1 MRLQI
+1 MRLQ
-6 RTTGSEK
+6 TCKTGSEEK
-13 KTGQRARRA
+13 AAKQARRGV
-22 ALLATTVVAVSI
+22 LLATTAIAVSFAAPI
-34 SMPAFAQTA
+34 FAQTGTD
-43 ANTANG
+43 TANS
-49 QRAGGEQG
+49 QRPGGEQG

-98 VTGSFTVREAL
+98 VTGSFTVRDAL

-118 NFRIAGNGRTVVIG
+118 NFRITGNGRTVIIG
-132 TGQTAADLSGVE
+132 TGQSTVDLSGTE

-150 AITVTGKTGR
+150 TITVTGKTGR
-160 NSIAGTGYQG
+160 NSIAGSGYQG

-175 YETPASVSVVS
+175 YETPASVSVVG

-238 GARQNAQRGFST
+238 GARQNAQRGAAFGSAT
-250 GGASIYSAN
+250 SYTASA
-259 NGQAYV
+259 GQGYV
-265 DTAFIRAVEV
+265 DVAFIRAVEI
-275 EKMTNATSGNAGSL
+275 EKITNARSGNAGSL
-289 GGKVEFRTIRAA
+289 GGKVEFRTVSADDLIAA
-301 DIIPEGANKGG
+301 GENKGG
-312 EVNISRGTNG
+312 EVNVSRGTNG
-322 YDFQGSVLAAVREPD
+322 YDFQGSVLGAVRSPD

-352 EYKIGTKGEAQSTAL
+352 EYKIGTKGEARSTAL

-381 FKGEGDFGDVQTSLS
+381 FKGEGDFGDVKASLS
-396 WMHQQNDFVQGA
+396 WMHQENDFVQGA
-408 SNFIDRESVRNDSI
+408 STVIDRESVRNDSV

-436 FKLSLWLNDNMTHEL
+436 FKSSLWLNDNMTHEL
-451 RAARPG
+451 RAARNKLDGSAG
-457 YAVETNLD
+457 YASETNLD
-465 MGLRSFGGSVEN
+465 MGLRSFGGSLEN
-477 TSRFDTKAGAL
+477 TSRFDTVAGAL
-488 SFTYG
+488 SLNYG
-493 AEAFRDVAT
+493 AEAFRDIAT
-502 SVATSSNIS
+502 SVATSATIVQ
-511 LNPTWES
+511 NPAYAS

-533 LFFNGELEPADWVT
+533 LFLNGELEPADWIT
-547 IRGGVRYDWSR
+547 LSGGVRYDWSR
-558 LKGTTTY
+558 LKGSATYYSTRSYLIDTSVACDPVRNHYTALDYFNRVFLPANPSWATRYALYLARAWPNASAGCMPGTGTTTPP
-565 YNQIVVA
+565 I
-572 KGVNRVV
+572 
-579 GTGDNYLAYAS
+579 
-590 QYVPVT
+590 PV
-596 YDRIYTSCTTGAY
+596 
-609 AGRVFT
+609 
-615 PAQRANFC
+615 
-623 NTLNNVWPNTR
+623 
-634 GEIINGR
+634 
-641 WHDAGTTYFG
+641 
-651 TTYDTEYP
+651 TEYP
-659 SYDVEIDRTD
+659 EHNVDIDRTYSD
-669 SAWLPSATIEFK
+669 WLPSATIELK
-681 PTDWFRPYL
+681 PVDWFRPYV
-690 SYSQSFRPPTIL
+690 SYSQSLRPPTIL

-707 GARPGDSVGY
+707 GARPGDSAGY
-717 EYAPNQSLR
+717 EYAPNQALR

-735 GANISLDGVLLD
+735 GANISFDGVLLD
-747 HDSVRIKMAAF
+747 DDSIRIKMAAF

-770 LATDQVAD
+770 LVTDQVLD
-778 RTYTSFV
+778 RTYTSFI

-790 TYMRGLELEGNYDAR
+790 TYMRGLEFEGNYDAR
-805 SFWLGGS
+805 SFWIGGS
-812 ATLLKTDWPDKTQVF
+812 ATFLKTEWPEKTQVF
-827 SNGTTTTSGEIVA
+827 SNSTTTTTGEIVA

-849 KLTLDGGMRFFEEKF
+849 KLTLDGGMRFFDEKF

-909 TLRFAVNNLMDR
+909 TLRFAVNNLTDR
-921 KYIPATSAYT
+921 KYIPAASAYT

>member
-1 MRLQI
+1 MRLQ
-6 RTTGSEK
+6 TYKTGSEGK
-13 KTGQRARRA
+13 AAKQARRGV
-22 ALLATTVVAVSI
+22 LLATTAIAVSFAAPI
-34 SMPAFAQTA
+34 FAQTGTD
-43 ANTANG
+43 TANS
-49 QRAGGEQG
+49 QRPGGEQG

-98 VTGSFTVREAL
+98 VTGSFTVRDAL

-118 NFRIAGNGRTVVIG
+118 NFRITGNGRTVIIG
-132 TGQTAADLSGVE
+132 TGQSTVDLSGTE

-150 AITVTGKTGR
+150 TITVTGKTGR
-160 NSIAGTGYQG
+160 NSIAGSGYQG

-175 YETPASVSVVS
+175 YETPASVSVVG

-238 GARQNAQRGFST
+238 GARQNAQRGAAF
-250 GGASIYSAN
+250 GGATSYTASA
-259 NGQAYV
+259 GQGYV
-265 DTAFIRAVEV
+265 DVAFIRAVEI
-275 EKMTNATSGNAGSL
+275 EKITNARSGNAGSL
-289 GGKVEFRTIRAA
+289 GGKVEFRTVSADDLIAA
-301 DIIPEGANKGG
+301 GENKGG
-312 EVNISRGTNG
+312 EVNVSRGTNG
-322 YDFQGSVLAAVREPD
+322 YDFQGSVLGAVRSPD

-352 EYKIGTKGEAQSTAL
+352 EYKIGTKGEARSTAL

-381 FKGEGDFGDVQTSLS
+381 FKGEGDFGDVKASLS
-396 WMHQQNDFVQGA
+396 WMHQENDFVQGA
-408 SNFIDRESVRNDSI
+408 STVIDRESVRNDSV

-436 FKLSLWLNDNMTHEL
+436 FKSSLWLNDNMTHEL
-451 RAARPG
+451 RAART

-465 MGLRSFGGSVEN
+465 MGLRSFGGSLEN
-477 TSRFDTKAGAL
+477 TSRFDTVAGAL
-488 SFTYG
+488 SLNYG
-493 AEAFRDVAT
+493 AEAFRDIAT
-502 SVATSSNIS
+502 SVATSAKIAE
-511 LNPTWES
+511 NPSFAS
-518 SYTAFSPAGR
+518 SYTSFSPAGR

-533 LFFNGELEPADWVT
+533 LFLNGELEPADWIT
-547 IRGGVRYDWSR
+547 LSGGVRYDWSR
-558 LKGTTTY
+558 LKGSATYYSTRSYLIDTSVACDPVRNHYTALDYFNRVFLPANPSWATRYALYLARAWPNASAGCMPGTGTTTPP
-565 YNQIVVA
+565 I
-572 KGVNRVV
+572 
-579 GTGDNYLAYAS
+579 
-590 QYVPVT
+590 PV
-596 YDRIYTSCTTGAY
+596 
-609 AGRVFT
+609 
-615 PAQRANFC
+615 
-623 NTLNNVWPNTR
+623 
-634 GEIINGR
+634 
-641 WHDAGTTYFG
+641 
-651 TTYDTEYP
+651 TEYP
-659 SYDVEIDRTD
+659 EHNVDIDRTYSD
-669 SAWLPSATIEFK
+669 WLPSATIELK
-681 PTDWFRPYL
+681 PVDWFRPYV
-690 SYSQSFRPPTIL
+690 SYSQSLRPPTIL

-707 GARPGDSVGY
+707 GARPGDSAGY
-717 EYAPNQSLR
+717 EYAPNQALR

-735 GANISLDGVLLD
+735 GANMSFDGVLLD
-747 HDSVRIKMAAF
+747 DDSIRIKMAAF
-758 RREVKDYIALGY
+758 CREVKDYIALGY
-770 LATDQVAD
+770 LVTDQVLD

-790 TYMRGLELEGNYDAR
+790 TYMRGLEFEGNYDAR
-805 SFWLGGS
+805 SFWIGGS
-812 ATLLKTDWPDKTQVF
+812 ATFLKTEWPEKTQVF
-827 SNGTTTTSGEIVA
+827 SNSTTTTTGEIVA

-849 KLTLDGGMRFFEEKF
+849 KLTLDGGMRFFDEKF

-909 TLRFAVNNLMDR
+909 TLRFAVNNLTDR
-921 KYIPATSAYT
+921 KYIPAASAYT

>member
-1 MRLQI
+1 MRLQ
-6 RTTGSEK
+6 TCKTGSEEK
-13 KTGQRARRA
+13 AAKQARRGV
-22 ALLATTVVAVSI
+22 LLATTAIAVSFAAPI
-34 SMPAFAQTA
+34 FAQTGTD
-43 ANTANG
+43 TANS
-49 QRAGGEQG
+49 QRPGGEQG

-98 VTGSFTVREAL
+98 VTGSFTVRDAL

-118 NFRIAGNGRTVVIG
+118 NFRITGNGRTVIIG
-132 TGQTAADLSGVE
+132 TGQSTVDLSGTE

-150 AITVTGKTGR
+150 TITVTGKTGR
-160 NSIAGTGYQG
+160 NSIAGSGYQG

-175 YETPASVSVVS
+175 YETPASVSVVG

-238 GARQNAQRGFST
+238 GARQNAQRGAAF
-250 GGASIYSAN
+250 GGATSYTASA
-259 NGQAYV
+259 GQGYV
-265 DTAFIRAVEV
+265 DVAFIRAVEI
-275 EKMTNATSGNAGSL
+275 EKITNARSGNAGSL
-289 GGKVEFRTIRAA
+289 GGKVEFRTVSADDLIAA
-301 DIIPEGANKGG
+301 GENKGG
-312 EVNISRGTNG
+312 EVNVSRGTNG
-322 YDFQGSVLAAVREPD
+322 YDFQGSVLGAVRSPD

-352 EYKIGTKGEAQSTAL
+352 EYKIGTKGEARSTAL

-381 FKGEGDFGDVQTSLS
+381 FKGEGDFGDVKASLS
-396 WMHQQNDFVQGA
+396 WMHQENDFVQGA
-408 SNFIDRESVRNDSI
+408 STVIDRESVRNDSV

-436 FKLSLWLNDNMTHEL
+436 FKSSLWLNDNMTHEL
-451 RAARPG
+451 RAART

-465 MGLRSFGGSVEN
+465 MGLRSFGGSLEN
-477 TSRFDTKAGAL
+477 TSRFDTVAGAL
-488 SFTYG
+488 SLNYG
-493 AEAFRDVAT
+493 AEAFRDIAT
-502 SVATSSNIS
+502 SVATSAKIAK
-511 LNPTWES
+511 NPSFAS
-518 SYTAFSPAGR
+518 SYTSFSPAGR

-533 LFFNGELEPADWVT
+533 LFLNGELEPADWIT
-547 IRGGVRYDWSR
+547 LSGGVRYDWSR
-558 LKGTTTY
+558 LKGSATY
-565 YNQIVVA
+565 YSVKDTTVTTSVPCDLVKNHYTPLDYFNQVFRPANPPSWASRYNVFLA
-572 KGVNRVV
+572 SVWPRTSANCMP
-579 GTGDNYLAYAS
+579 GTGITTNT
-590 QYVPVT
+590 PV
-596 YDRIYTSCTTGAY
+596 
-609 AGRVFT
+609 
-615 PAQRANFC
+615 
-623 NTLNNVWPNTR
+623 
-634 GEIINGR
+634 
-641 WHDAGTTYFG
+641 
-651 TTYDTEYP
+651 TEYP
-659 SYDVEIDRTD
+659 AHNVDIDRTY
-669 SAWLPSATIEFK
+669 SAWLPSATIELK
-681 PTDWFRPYL
+681 PVDWFRPYV
-690 SYSQSFRPPTIL
+690 SYSQSLRPPTIL

-707 GARPGDSVGY
+707 GARPGDSAGY
-717 EYAPNQSLR
+717 EYAPNQALR

-735 GANISLDGVLLD
+735 GANMSFDGVLLD
-747 HDSVRIKMAAF
+747 DDSIRIKMAAF

-770 LATDQVAD
+770 LVTDQVLD

-790 TYMRGLELEGNYDAR
+790 TYMRGLEFEGNYDAR
-805 SFWLGGS
+805 SFWIGGS
-812 ATLLKTDWPDKTQVF
+812 ATFLKTEWPEKTQVF
-827 SNGTTTTSGEIVA
+827 SNSTTTTTGEIVA

-849 KLTLDGGMRFFEEKF
+849 KLTLDGGMRFFDEKF

-909 TLRFAVNNLMDR
+909 TLRFAVNNLTDR
-921 KYIPATSAYT
+921 KYIPAASAYT
-931 APGRTFIATMNVKF
+931 APGRIFIATMNVKF

>member
-6 RTTGSEK
+6 CRTGSGEK
-13 KTGQRARRA
+13 TAGQTRRA
-22 ALLATTVVAVSI
+22 VLLATTAIAI
-34 SMPAFAQTA
+34 SFAPPVLAQTGADA
-43 ANTANG
+43 ANSR
-49 QRAGGEQG
+49 QPGGEQG

-67 SLSSVVGA
+67 SLSSVVSA
-75 FGRQSGLQVTLA
+75 FGRQSDLQVTLA
-87 TPSAGNVRTNA
+87 TPAAGNVRTNA
-98 VTGSFTVREAL
+98 VAGSFTVREAL

-118 NFRIAGNGRTVVIG
+118 NFRIAGNGRTVIIG
-132 TGQTAADLSGVE
+132 TGESTVDFSEAA

-150 AITVTGKTGR
+150 TITVTGKSGR
-160 NSIAGTGYQG
+160 NSLAGAGYQG

-175 YETPASVSVVS
+175 YDTPASVSVVS

-238 GARQNAQRGFST
+238 GARQNAQRGYST

-265 DTAFIRAVEV
+265 DAAFIRAVEV
-275 EKMTNATSGNAGSL
+275 EKMTSATSGNAGSL
-289 GGKVEFRTIRAA
+289 GGKVEFRTVSAA
-301 DIIPEGANKGG
+301 DLIPEGANKGA
-312 EVNISRGTNG
+312 EVNVSRGSNG

-352 EYKIGTKGEAQSTAL
+352 EYKIGTKGEALSTAL

-381 FKGEGDFGDVQTSLS
+381 FKSEGDFGDVQTSLS

-408 SNFIDRESVRNDSI
+408 STVVDREGVRNDSI

-436 FKLSLWLNDNMTHEL
+436 FKSSLWLNDNMTHEL
-451 RAARPG
+451 RAART

-465 MGLRSFGGSVEN
+465 MGLRSFGGSLEN
-477 TSRFDTKAGAL
+477 TSRFDTRAGAL
-488 SFTYG
+488 SLNYG
-493 AEAFRDVAT
+493 AEAFRDIAT
-502 SVATSSNIS
+502 SVATSATIAQ
-511 LNPTWES
+511 NPSFAS
-518 SYTAFSPAGR
+518 SYTSFSPAGR

-533 LFFNGELEPADWVT
+533 LFLNGELEPADWIT
-547 IRGGVRYDWSR
+547 LSGGVRYDWSR
-558 LKGTTTY
+558 LKGSATY
-565 YNQIVVA
+565 YSFKESIVTTSVPCDLVRNHYTALEYFNQVFLPANLPVWASRYNVFLASIWPRTSA
-572 KGVNRVV
+572 NCMP
-579 GTGDNYLAYAS
+579 GTGITTKT
-590 QYVPVT
+590 PV
-596 YDRIYTSCTTGAY
+596 
-609 AGRVFT
+609 
-615 PAQRANFC
+615 
-623 NTLNNVWPNTR
+623 
-634 GEIINGR
+634 
-641 WHDAGTTYFG
+641 
-651 TTYDTEYP
+651 TEYP
-659 SYDVEIDRTD
+659 SHEVDIDRTY

-681 PTDWFRPYL
+681 PVDWFRPYV
-690 SYSQSFRPPTIL
+690 SYSQSLRPPTIL
-702 EAFFA
+702 ETFFA
-707 GARPGDSVGY
+707 GARPGDSAGY

-735 GANISLDGVLLD
+735 GANMSFDGVLLD
-747 HDSVRIKMAAF
+747 DDTLRIKMAAF

-770 LATDQVAD
+770 LVTDQVFD

-805 SFWLGGS
+805 SFWIGGS
-812 ATLLKTDWPDKTQVF
+812 ATVLKTEWPEKTQVF
-827 SNGTTTTSGEIVA
+827 SNSTTTTSGEIVA
-840 WPGDVAPKV
+840 WPGDVAPKM
-849 KLTLDGGMRFFEEKF
+849 KLTLDGGMRFFDEKF

-885 NLREVTDPYTTVDL
+885 NLREITDPYTTVDL

-909 TLRFAVNNLMDR
+909 TLRFAVNNLTDR
-921 KYIPATSAYT
+921 KYIPAASAYT

>member
-1 MRLQI
+1 MRLQ
-6 RTTGSEK
+6 TCKTGSEGK
-13 KTGQRARRA
+13 AAKQARRGV
-22 ALLATTVVAVSI
+22 LLATTAIAVSFAAPI
-34 SMPAFAQTA
+34 FAQTGTD
-43 ANTANG
+43 TANS
-49 QRAGGEQG
+49 QRPGGEQG

-98 VTGSFTVREAL
+98 VTGSFTVRDAL

-118 NFRIAGNGRTVVIG
+118 NFRITGNGRTVIIG
-132 TGQTAADLSGVE
+132 TGQSTVDLSGTE

-150 AITVTGKTGR
+150 TITVTGKTGR
-160 NSIAGTGYQG
+160 YSIAGSGYQG

-175 YETPASVSVVS
+175 YETPASVSVVG

-238 GARQNAQRGFST
+238 GARQNAQRGAAF
-250 GGASIYSAN
+250 GGATSYTASA
-259 NGQAYV
+259 GQGYV
-265 DTAFIRAVEV
+265 DVAFIRAVEI
-275 EKMTNATSGNAGSL
+275 EKITNARSGNAGSL
-289 GGKVEFRTIRAA
+289 GGKVEFRTVSADDLIAA
-301 DIIPEGANKGG
+301 GENKGG
-312 EVNISRGTNG
+312 EVNVSRGTNG
-322 YDFQGSVLAAVREPD
+322 YDFQGSVLGAVRSPD
-337 GPLSFVAGYSRTIMD
+337 APLSFVAGYSRTIMD
-352 EYKIGTKGEAQSTAL
+352 EYKIGTKGEARSTAL

-381 FKGEGDFGDVQTSLS
+381 FKGEGDFGDVKASLS
-396 WMHQQNDFVQGA
+396 WMHQENDFVQGA
-408 SNFIDRESVRNDSI
+408 STVIDRESVRNDSV

-436 FKLSLWLNDNMTHEL
+436 FKSSLWLNDNMTHEL
-451 RAARPG
+451 RAART

-465 MGLRSFGGSVEN
+465 MGLRSFGGSLEN
-477 TSRFDTKAGAL
+477 TSRFDTVAGAL
-488 SFTYG
+488 SLNYG
-493 AEAFRDVAT
+493 AEAFRDIAT
-502 SVATSSNIS
+502 SVATSAKIAE
-511 LNPTWES
+511 NPSFAS
-518 SYTAFSPAGR
+518 SYTSFSPAGR

-533 LFFNGELEPADWVT
+533 LFLNGELEPADWIT
-547 IRGGVRYDWSR
+547 LSGGVRYDWSR
-558 LKGTTTY
+558 LKGSATY
-565 YNQIVVA
+565 YSVRDYAVTTSVPCDAIRNHYTALDYFNQVFA
-572 KGVNRVV
+572 PANPSWAARYALYLARVWPTTSANCMP
-579 GTGDNYLAYAS
+579 GTG
-590 QYVPVT
+590 
-596 YDRIYTSCTTGAY
+596 ITTN
-609 AGRVFT
+609 T
-615 PAQRANFC
+615 PA
-623 NTLNNVWPNTR
+623 
-634 GEIINGR
+634 
-641 WHDAGTTYFG
+641 
-651 TTYDTEYP
+651 TEYP
-659 SYDVEIDRTD
+659 SHNIDIDRTY
-669 SAWLPSATIEFK
+669 SAWLPSATIELK
-681 PTDWFRPYL
+681 PVDWFRPYV
-690 SYSQSFRPPTIL
+690 SYSQSLRPPTIL

-707 GARPGDSVGY
+707 GARPGDSAGY
-717 EYAPNQSLR
+717 EYAPNQALR

-735 GANISLDGVLLD
+735 GANMSFDGVLLD
-747 HDSVRIKMAAF
+747 DDSIRIKMAAF

-770 LATDQVAD
+770 LVTDQVLD

-790 TYMRGLELEGNYDAR
+790 TYMRGLEFEGNYDAR
-805 SFWLGGS
+805 SFWIGGS
-812 ATLLKTDWPDKTQVF
+812 ATFLKTEWPEKTQVF
-827 SNGTTTTSGEIVA
+827 SNSTTTTTGEIVA

-849 KLTLDGGMRFFEEKF
+849 KLTLDGGMRFFDEKF

-909 TLRFAVNNLMDR
+909 TLRFAVNNLTDR
-921 KYIPATSAYT
+921 KYIPAASAYT

>member
-6 RTTGSEK
+6 CKTGSEGK
-13 KTGQRARRA
+13 AAKQARRGV
-22 ALLATTVVAVSI
+22 LLATTAIAVSFAAPI
-34 SMPAFAQTA
+34 FAQTGTD
-43 ANTANG
+43 TANS
-49 QRAGGEQG
+49 QRPGGEQG

-98 VTGSFTVREAL
+98 VTGSFTVRDAL

-118 NFRIAGNGRTVVIG
+118 NFRITGNGRTVIIG
-132 TGQTAADLSGVE
+132 TGQSTVDLSGTE

-150 AITVTGKTGR
+150 TITVTGKTGR
-160 NSIAGTGYQG
+160 YSIAGSGYQG

-175 YETPASVSVVS
+175 YETPASVSVVG

-238 GARQNAQRGFST
+238 GARQNAQRGAAF
-250 GGASIYSAN
+250 GGATSYTASA
-259 NGQAYV
+259 GQGYV
-265 DTAFIRAVEV
+265 DVAFIRAVEI
-275 EKMTNATSGNAGSL
+275 EKITNARSGNAGSL
-289 GGKVEFRTIRAA
+289 GGKVEFRTVSADDLIAA
-301 DIIPEGANKGG
+301 GENKGG
-312 EVNISRGTNG
+312 EVNVSRGTNG
-322 YDFQGSVLAAVREPD
+322 YDFQGSVLGAVRSPD

-352 EYKIGTKGEAQSTAL
+352 EYKIGTKGEARSTAL

-381 FKGEGDFGDVQTSLS
+381 FKGEGDFGDVKASLS
-396 WMHQQNDFVQGA
+396 WMHQENDFVQGA
-408 SNFIDRESVRNDSI
+408 STVIDRESVRNDSV

-436 FKLSLWLNDNMTHEL
+436 FKSSLWLNDNMTHEL
-451 RAARPG
+451 RAART

-465 MGLRSFGGSVEN
+465 MGLRSFGGSLEN
-477 TSRFDTKAGAL
+477 TSRFDTVAGAL
-488 SFTYG
+488 SLNYG
-493 AEAFRDVAT
+493 AEAFRDIAT
-502 SVATSSNIS
+502 SVATSAKIAE
-511 LNPTWES
+511 NPSFAS
-518 SYTAFSPAGR
+518 SYTSFSPAGR

-533 LFFNGELEPADWVT
+533 LFLNGELEPADWIT
-547 IRGGVRYDWSR
+547 LSGGVRYDWSR
-558 LKGTTTY
+558 LKGSATY
-565 YNQIVVA
+565 YSVRDYTVTTSVPCDAIRNHYTALDYFNQVFA
-572 KGVNRVV
+572 PANPSWAARYALYLARVWPTTSANCMP
-579 GTGDNYLAYAS
+579 GTG
-590 QYVPVT
+590 
-596 YDRIYTSCTTGAY
+596 ITTN
-609 AGRVFT
+609 T
-615 PAQRANFC
+615 PA
-623 NTLNNVWPNTR
+623 
-634 GEIINGR
+634 
-641 WHDAGTTYFG
+641 
-651 TTYDTEYP
+651 TEYP
-659 SYDVEIDRTD
+659 SHNVDIDRTY
-669 SAWLPSATIEFK
+669 SAWLPSATIELK
-681 PTDWFRPYL
+681 PVDWFRPYV
-690 SYSQSFRPPTIL
+690 SYSQSLRPPTIL

-707 GARPGDSVGY
+707 GARPGDSAGY
-717 EYAPNQSLR
+717 EYAPNQALR

-735 GANISLDGVLLD
+735 GANMSFDGVLLD
-747 HDSVRIKMAAF
+747 DDSIRIKMAAF

-770 LATDQVAD
+770 LVTDQVLD

-790 TYMRGLELEGNYDAR
+790 TYMRGLEFEGNYDAR
-805 SFWLGGS
+805 SFWIGGS
-812 ATLLKTDWPDKTQVF
+812 ATFLKTEWPEKTQVF
-827 SNGTTTTSGEIVA
+827 SNSTTTTTGEIVA

-849 KLTLDGGMRFFEEKF
+849 KLTLDGGMRFFDEKF

-909 TLRFAVNNLMDR
+909 TLRFAVNNLTDR
-921 KYIPATSAYT
+921 KYIPAASAYT

>member
-1 MRLQI
+1 MRLQ
-6 RTTGSEK
+6 TCKTGSEEK
-13 KTGQRARRA
+13 AAKQARRGV
-22 ALLATTVVAVSI
+22 LLATTAIAVSFAAPI
-34 SMPAFAQTA
+34 FAQTGTDA
-43 ANTANG
+43 ANS
-49 QRAGGEQG
+49 QRPGGEQG

-98 VTGSFTVREAL
+98 VTGSFTVRDAL

-118 NFRIAGNGRTVVIG
+118 NFRITGNGRTVIIG
-132 TGQTAADLSGVE
+132 TGQSTVDLSGTE

-150 AITVTGKTGR
+150 TITVTGKTGR
-160 NSIAGTGYQG
+160 NSIAGSGYQG

-175 YETPASVSVVS
+175 YETPASVSVVG

-238 GARQNAQRGFST
+238 GARQNAQRGAAF
-250 GGASIYSAN
+250 GGATSYTASA
-259 NGQAYV
+259 GQGYV
-265 DTAFIRAVEV
+265 DVAFIRAVEI
-275 EKMTNATSGNAGSL
+275 EKITNARSGNAGSL
-289 GGKVEFRTIRAA
+289 GGKVEFRTVSADDLIAA
-301 DIIPEGANKGG
+301 GENKGG
-312 EVNISRGTNG
+312 EVNVSRGTNG
-322 YDFQGSVLAAVREPD
+322 YDFQGSVLGAVRSPD

-352 EYKIGTKGEAQSTAL
+352 EYKIGTKGEARSTAL

-381 FKGEGDFGDVQTSLS
+381 FKGEGDFGDVKASLS
-396 WMHQQNDFVQGA
+396 WMHQENDFVQGA
-408 SNFIDRESVRNDSI
+408 STVIDRESVRNDSV

-436 FKLSLWLNDNMTHEL
+436 FKSSLWLNDNMTHEL
-451 RAARPG
+451 RAART

-465 MGLRSFGGSVEN
+465 MGLRSFGGSLEN
-477 TSRFDTKAGAL
+477 TSRFDTVAGAL
-488 SFTYG
+488 SLNYG
-493 AEAFRDVAT
+493 AEAFRDIAT
-502 SVATSSNIS
+502 SVATSAKIAE
-511 LNPTWES
+511 NPSFAS
-518 SYTAFSPAGR
+518 SYTSFSPAGR

-533 LFFNGELEPADWVT
+533 LFLNGELEPADWIT
-547 IRGGVRYDWSR
+547 LSGGVRYDWSR
-558 LKGTTTY
+558 LKGSATY
-565 YNQIVVA
+565 YSVKDTTVTTSVPCDLVKNHYTPLDYFNQVFRPANPPSWASRYNVFLA
-572 KGVNRVV
+572 SVWPRTSANCMP
-579 GTGDNYLAYAS
+579 GTGITTNT
-590 QYVPVT
+590 PV
-596 YDRIYTSCTTGAY
+596 
-609 AGRVFT
+609 
-615 PAQRANFC
+615 
-623 NTLNNVWPNTR
+623 
-634 GEIINGR
+634 
-641 WHDAGTTYFG
+641 
-651 TTYDTEYP
+651 TEYP
-659 SYDVEIDRTD
+659 AHNVDIDRTY
-669 SAWLPSATIEFK
+669 SAWLPSATIELK
-681 PTDWFRPYL
+681 PVDWFRPYV
-690 SYSQSFRPPTIL
+690 SYSQSLRPPTIL

-707 GARPGDSVGY
+707 GARPGDSAGY
-717 EYAPNQSLR
+717 EYAPNQALR

-735 GANISLDGVLLD
+735 GANMSFDGVLLD
-747 HDSVRIKMAAF
+747 DDSIRIKMAAF

-770 LATDQVAD
+770 LVTDQVLD

-790 TYMRGLELEGNYDAR
+790 TYMRGLEFEGNYDAR
-805 SFWLGGS
+805 SFWIGGS
-812 ATLLKTDWPDKTQVF
+812 ATFLKTEWPEKTQVF
-827 SNGTTTTSGEIVA
+827 SNSTTTTTGEIVA

-849 KLTLDGGMRFFEEKF
+849 KLTLDGGMRFFDEKF

-909 TLRFAVNNLMDR
+909 TLRFAVNNLTDR
-921 KYIPATSAYT
+921 KYIPAASAYT

>member
-1 MRLQI
+1 MRLQ
-6 RTTGSEK
+6 TCKTGSGEK
-13 KTGQRARRA
+13 AAKQARRA
-22 ALLATTVVAVSI
+22 VLLATTAVAVSFAT
-34 SMPAFAQTA
+34 PVLAQTGA
-43 ANTANG
+43 DTANS
-49 QRAGGEQG
+49 QLPGGEQG

-87 TPSAGNVRTNA
+87 TPAAGNVRTNA

-132 TGQTAADLSGVE
+132 TGQSTVDLSAAE

-150 AITVTGKTGR
+150 TITLTGKTGR
-160 NSIAGTGYQG
+160 NSIAGSGYQG

-175 YETPASVSVVS
+175 YETPASVSVVG

-238 GARQNAQRGFST
+238 GARQNAQRGAAF
-250 GGASIYSAN
+250 GGATSYTASA
-259 NGQAYV
+259 GQGYV
-265 DTAFIRAVEV
+265 DVAFIRAVEI
-275 EKMTNATSGNAGSL
+275 EKITNARSGNAGSL
-289 GGKVEFRTIRAA
+289 GGKVEFRTVSA
-301 DIIPEGANKGG
+301 DDLIAEGENKGG
-312 EVNISRGTNG
+312 EANVSRGTNG
-322 YDFQGSVLAAVREPD
+322 YDFQGSVLGAVRSPD

-352 EYKIGTKGEAQSTAL
+352 EYKVGTKGEARSTAL

-381 FKGEGDFGDVQTSLS
+381 FKGEGDFGDVKASLS
-396 WMHQQNDFVQGA
+396 WMHQENDFVQGA
-408 SNFIDRESVRNDSI
+408 SEVIDRESVRNDSV

-436 FKLSLWLNDNMTHEL
+436 FKSSLWLNDNMTHEL
-451 RAARPG
+451 RAARK

-465 MGLRSFGGSVEN
+465 MGLRSFGGSLEN
-477 TSRFDTKAGAL
+477 TSRFDTVAGAL
-488 SFTYG
+488 SLNYG
-493 AEAFRDVAT
+493 AEAFRDIAT
-502 SVATSSNIS
+502 SVAKSAKIAQ
-511 LNPTWES
+511 NPSFAS
-518 SYTAFSPAGR
+518 SYTSFSPAGR

-533 LFFNGELEPADWVT
+533 LFLNGELEPADWIT
-547 IRGGVRYDWSR
+547 LSGGVRYDWSR
-558 LKGTTTY
+558 LKGSATYYSVRDYTVTTTVPCDAIRNHY
-565 YNQIVVA
+565 TALDYFNQVFA
-572 KGVNRVV
+572 PANPSWAARYALYLARVWPTTSANCMP
-579 GTGDNYLAYAS
+579 GTGTTTNT
-590 QYVPVT
+590 PV
-596 YDRIYTSCTTGAY
+596 
-609 AGRVFT
+609 
-615 PAQRANFC
+615 
-623 NTLNNVWPNTR
+623 
-634 GEIINGR
+634 
-641 WHDAGTTYFG
+641 
-651 TTYDTEYP
+651 TEYP
-659 SYDVEIDRTD
+659 SHEVDIDRTY
-669 SAWLPSATIEFK
+669 SAWLPSATIELK
-681 PTDWFRPYL
+681 PVDWFRPYV
-690 SYSQSFRPPTIL
+690 SYSQSLRPPTIL

-707 GARPGDSVGY
+707 GARPGDSPGY
-717 EYAPNQSLR
+717 EYAPNQALR
-726 AEKATTYEI
+726 AEKAMTYEV
-735 GANISLDGVLLD
+735 GANMSFDGVLLD
-747 HDSVRIKMAAF
+747 DDSIRIKMAAF

-770 LATDQVAD
+770 LVTDQVLD

-790 TYMRGLELEGNYDAR
+790 TYMRGLEFEGNYDAR
-805 SFWLGGS
+805 SFWIGGS
-812 ATLLKTDWPDKTQVF
+812 ATFLKTEWPEKTQVF
-827 SNGTTTTSGEIVA
+827 SNGTTTTTGEIVA

-849 KLTLDGGMRFFEEKF
+849 KLTLDGGMRFFDEKF

-909 TLRFAVNNLMDR
+909 TLRFAVNNLTDR
-921 KYIPATSAYT
+921 KYIPAASAYT

>member
-1 MRLQI
+1 MRLQ
-6 RTTGSEK
+6 TCKTGSGEK
-13 KTGQRARRA
+13 AAKQARRA
-22 ALLATTVVAVSI
+22 VLLATTAVAVSFAT
-34 SMPAFAQTA
+34 PVLAQTGA
-43 ANTANG
+43 DTANS
-49 QRAGGEQG
+49 QRPGGEQG

-87 TPSAGNVRTNA
+87 TPAAGNVRTNA

-132 TGQTAADLSGVE
+132 TGQSTVDLSAAE

-150 AITVTGKTGR
+150 TITLTGKTGR
-160 NSIAGTGYQG
+160 NSIAGSGYQG

-175 YETPASVSVVS
+175 YETPASVSVVG

-238 GARQNAQRGFST
+238 GARQNAQRGAAF
-250 GGASIYSAN
+250 GGATSYTASA
-259 NGQAYV
+259 GQGYV
-265 DTAFIRAVEV
+265 DVAFIRAVEI
-275 EKMTNATSGNAGSL
+275 EKITNARSGNAGSL
-289 GGKVEFRTIRAA
+289 GGKVEFRTVSA
-301 DIIPEGANKGG
+301 DDLIAEGENKGG
-312 EVNISRGTNG
+312 EVNVSRGTNG
-322 YDFQGSVLAAVREPD
+322 YDFQGSVLGAVRSPD

-352 EYKIGTKGEAQSTAL
+352 EYKVGTKGEARSTAL

-381 FKGEGDFGDVQTSLS
+381 FKGEGDFGDVKASLS
-396 WMHQQNDFVQGA
+396 WMHQENDFVQGA
-408 SNFIDRESVRNDSI
+408 STVIDRESVRNDSV

-436 FKLSLWLNDNMTHEL
+436 FKSSLWLNDNMTHEL
-451 RAARPG
+451 RAARK

-465 MGLRSFGGSVEN
+465 MGLRSFGGSLEN
-477 TSRFDTKAGAL
+477 TSRFDTMAGAL
-488 SFTYG
+488 SLNYG
-493 AEAFRDVAT
+493 AEAFRDIAT
-502 SVATSSNIS
+502 SVATSAKIAK
-511 LNPTWES
+511 NPSFAS
-518 SYTAFSPAGR
+518 SYTSFSPAGR

-533 LFFNGELEPADWVT
+533 VFLNGELEPADWIT
-547 IRGGVRYDWSR
+547 LSGGVRYDWSR
-558 LKGTTTY
+558 LKGSATYYSVRDYTVTTTVPCDAIRNHY
-565 YNQIVVA
+565 TALDYFNQVFA
-572 KGVNRVV
+572 PANPSWAARYALYLARVWPTTSANCMP
-579 GTGDNYLAYAS
+579 GTGTTTNT
-590 QYVPVT
+590 PV
-596 YDRIYTSCTTGAY
+596 
-609 AGRVFT
+609 
-615 PAQRANFC
+615 
-623 NTLNNVWPNTR
+623 
-634 GEIINGR
+634 
-641 WHDAGTTYFG
+641 
-651 TTYDTEYP
+651 TEYP
-659 SYDVEIDRTD
+659 SHEVDIDRTY
-669 SAWLPSATIEFK
+669 SAWLPSATIELK
-681 PTDWFRPYL
+681 PVDWFRPYV
-690 SYSQSFRPPTIL
+690 SYSQSLRPPTIL

-707 GARPGDSVGY
+707 GARPGDSPGY
-717 EYAPNQSLR
+717 EYAPNQALR
-726 AEKATTYEI
+726 AEKATTYEV
-735 GANISLDGVLLD
+735 GANMSFDGVLLD
-747 HDSVRIKMAAF
+747 DDSIRIKMAAF

-770 LATDQVAD
+770 LVTDQVLD

-790 TYMRGLELEGNYDAR
+790 TYMRGLEFEGNYDAR
-805 SFWLGGS
+805 SFWIGGS
-812 ATLLKTDWPDKTQVF
+812 ATFLKTEWPEKTQVF
-827 SNGTTTTSGEIVA
+827 SNGTTTTTGEIVA

-849 KLTLDGGMRFFEEKF
+849 KLTLDGGMRFFDEKF

-909 TLRFAVNNLMDR
+909 TLRFAVNNLTDR
-921 KYIPATSAYT
+921 KYIPAASAYT

>member
-1 MRLQI
+1 MRLQTCKI
-6 RTTGSEK
+6 GSQRK
-13 KTGQRARRA
+13 AAKRARRGV
-22 ALLATTVVAVSI
+22 LLATTAIAVSFAAPI
-34 SMPAFAQTA
+34 FAQTGTDI
-43 ANTANG
+43 ANS
-49 QRAGGEQG
+49 QRPAGEQG

-98 VTGSFTVREAL
+98 VTGSFTVRDAL

-118 NFRIAGNGRTVVIG
+118 NFRITGNGRTVIIG
-132 TGQTAADLSGVE
+132 TGQSTVDLSGTE

-150 AITVTGKTGR
+150 TITVTGKTGR
-160 NSIAGTGYQG
+160 NSIAGSGYQG

-175 YETPASVSVVS
+175 YETPASVSVVG

-238 GARQNAQRGFST
+238 GARQNAQRGAAF
-250 GGASIYSAN
+250 GGATSYTASA
-259 NGQAYV
+259 GQGYV
-265 DTAFIRAVEV
+265 DVAFIRAVEI
-275 EKMTNATSGNAGSL
+275 EKITNARSGNAGSL
-289 GGKVEFRTIRAA
+289 GGKVEFRTVSADDLIAA
-301 DIIPEGANKGG
+301 GENKGG
-312 EVNISRGTNG
+312 EVNVSRGTNG
-322 YDFQGSVLAAVREPD
+322 YDFQGSVLGAVRSPD
-337 GPLSFVAGYSRTIMD
+337 APLSFVAGYSRTIMD
-352 EYKIGTKGEAQSTAL
+352 EYKIGTKGEARSTAL

-381 FKGEGDFGDVQTSLS
+381 FKGEGDFGDVKASLS
-396 WMHQQNDFVQGA
+396 WMHQENDFVQGA
-408 SNFIDRESVRNDSI
+408 STVIDRESVRNDSV

-436 FKLSLWLNDNMTHEL
+436 FKSSLWLNDNMTHEL
-451 RAARPG
+451 RAART

-465 MGLRSFGGSVEN
+465 MGLRSFGGSLEN
-477 TSRFDTKAGAL
+477 TSRFDTVAGGL
-488 SFTYG
+488 SLNYG
-493 AEAFRDVAT
+493 AEAFRDIAT
-502 SVATSSNIS
+502 SVATSAKIAE
-511 LNPTWES
+511 NPSFAS
-518 SYTAFSPAGR
+518 SYTSFSPAGR

-533 LFFNGELEPADWVT
+533 LFLNGELEPADW
-547 IRGGVRYDWSR
+547 ISLSGGVRYDWSR
-558 LKGTTTY
+558 LKGSATY
-565 YNQIVVA
+565 YSVKDTTVTTSVPCDLVKNHYTPLDYFNQVFRPANPPSWASRYNVFLA
-572 KGVNRVV
+572 SVWPRTSANCMP
-579 GTGDNYLAYAS
+579 GTGITTNT
-590 QYVPVT
+590 PV
-596 YDRIYTSCTTGAY
+596 
-609 AGRVFT
+609 
-615 PAQRANFC
+615 
-623 NTLNNVWPNTR
+623 
-634 GEIINGR
+634 
-641 WHDAGTTYFG
+641 
-651 TTYDTEYP
+651 TEYP
-659 SYDVEIDRTD
+659 AHNVDIDRTY
-669 SAWLPSATIEFK
+669 SAWLPSATIELK
-681 PTDWFRPYL
+681 PVDWFRPYV
-690 SYSQSFRPPTIL
+690 SYSQSLRPPTIL

-707 GARPGDSVGY
+707 GARPGDSAGY
-717 EYAPNQSLR
+717 EYAPNQALR

-735 GANISLDGVLLD
+735 GANMSFDGVLLD
-747 HDSVRIKMAAF
+747 DDSIRIKMAAF

-770 LATDQVAD
+770 LVTDQVLD

-790 TYMRGLELEGNYDAR
+790 TYMRGLEFEGNYDAR

-812 ATLLKTDWPDKTQVF
+812 ATFLKTEWPEKTQVF
-827 SNGTTTTSGEIVA
+827 SNSTTTTTGEIVA

-849 KLTLDGGMRFFEEKF
+849 KLTLDGGMRFFDEKF

-909 TLRFAVNNLMDR
+909 TLRFAVNNLTDR
-921 KYIPATSAYT
+921 KYIPAASAYT

>member
-6 RTTGSEK
+6 RKNGSGK
-13 KTGQRARRA
+13 NAAKPARMKV
-22 ALLATTVVAVSI
+22 LLATTAVVVSM
-34 SMPAFAQTA
+34 SVPAFAQSGPNA
-43 ANTANG
+43 ANG
-49 QRAGGEQG
+49 QRSGGEQG

-67 SLSSVVGA
+67 PLSSVVGV

-98 VTGSFTVREAL
+98 VTGSFTVRDAL

-118 NFRIAGNGRTVVIG
+118 NFRFTGNGRTVVIG
-132 TGQTAADLSGVE
+132 SGQAAADLSGAA

-150 AITVTGKTGR
+150 EITVTGKTGR

-220 SPNVRG
+220 SPNIRG

-238 GARQNAQRGFST
+238 GARQNAQRGAAF
-250 GGASIYSAN
+250 GGATSYTASA
-259 NGQAYV
+259 GQGYV
-265 DTAFIRAVEV
+265 DVAFIRAVEI
-275 EKMTNATSGNAGSL
+275 EKITNARSGNAGSL
-289 GGKVEFRTIRAA
+289 GGKVEFRTVSAA
-301 DIIPEGANKGG
+301 DLIPAGANKGA
-312 EVNISRGTNG
+312 EVNVSRGTNG
-322 YDFQGSVLAAVREPD
+322 YDFQGSVLAAVREPN
-337 GPLSFVAGYSRTIMD
+337 GPLSFVSGYSRTIMD

-408 SNFIDRESVRNDSI
+408 STVVDRESVRNDSV

-436 FKLSLWLNDNMTHEL
+436 FKSSLWLNDNMTQEL
-451 RAARPG
+451 RSART

-465 MGLRSFGGSVEN
+465 MGLRSFGGYLEN

-488 SFTYG
+488 SLNYG
-493 AEAFRDVAT
+493 AEAFRDIAT
-502 SVATSSNIS
+502 SVAMSSKIKE
-511 LNPTWES
+511 NPSFAT

-533 LFFNGELEPADWVT
+533 LFLNGELEPADWIT
-547 IRGGVRYDWSR
+547 LSGGVRYDWSR
-558 LKGTTTY
+558 LKGSATY
-565 YNQIVVA
+565 YSTRSYLVDTSVPCDPVGNHYTPLDYFNQVFLPA
-572 KGVNRVV
+572 NPSWAARYALYLARAWPNASAGCMP
-579 GTGDNYLAYAS
+579 GTGTITPPI
-590 QYVPVT
+590 PVT
-596 YDRIYTSCTTGAY
+596 DY
-609 AGRVFT
+609 
-615 PAQRANFC
+615 PEH
-623 NTLNNVWPNTR
+623 NV
-634 GEIINGR
+634 
-641 WHDAGTTYFG
+641 D
-651 TTYDTEYP
+651 
-659 SYDVEIDRTD
+659 IDRTY
-669 SAWLPSATIEFK
+669 SAWLPSATIELK
-681 PTDWFRPYL
+681 PVDWFRPYA
-690 SYSQSFRPPTIL
+690 SYSQSLRPPTIL
-702 EAFFA
+702 EALFA
-707 GARPGDSVGY
+707 GARPGDSPGY
-717 EYAPNQSLR
+717 EYAPNTSLR

-735 GANISLDGVLLD
+735 GANMSFDGVLLD
-747 HDSVRIKMAAF
+747 NDSVRIKMAAF

-770 LATDQVAD
+770 LVTDQVAD

-790 TYMRGLELEGNYDAR
+790 TYMRGLEFEGNYDAR

-864 SLGARL
+864 SMGARL

-904 FNDKA
+904 FNEKA
-909 TLRFAVNNLMDR
+909 TLRFAVNNLTDR
-921 KYIPATSAYT
+921 KYIPAASAYT

>member
-1 MRLQI
+1 M
-6 RTTGSEK
+6 
-13 KTGQRARRA
+13 
-22 ALLATTVVAVSI
+22 LLATTAVAVSFAT
-34 SMPAFAQTA
+34 PLLAQTGA
-43 ANTANG
+43 DTANS
-49 QRAGGEQG
+49 QRPGGEQG

-87 TPSAGNVRTNA
+87 TPAAGNVRTNA

-132 TGQTAADLSGVE
+132 TGQSTVDLSAAE

-150 AITVTGKTGR
+150 TITLTGKTGR
-160 NSIAGTGYQG
+160 NSIAGSGYQG

-175 YETPASVSVVS
+175 YETPASVSVVG

-238 GARQNAQRGFST
+238 GARQNAQRGAAF
-250 GGASIYSAN
+250 GGATSYTASA
-259 NGQAYV
+259 GQGYV
-265 DTAFIRAVEV
+265 DVAFIRAVEI
-275 EKMTNATSGNAGSL
+275 EKITNARSGNAGSL
-289 GGKVEFRTIRAA
+289 GGKVEFRTVSA
-301 DIIPEGANKGG
+301 DDLIAEGENKGG
-312 EVNISRGTNG
+312 EANVSRGTNG
-322 YDFQGSVLAAVREPD
+322 YDFQGSVLGAVRSPD

-352 EYKIGTKGEAQSTAL
+352 EYKVGTKGEARSTAL

-381 FKGEGDFGDVQTSLS
+381 FKGEGDFGDVKASLS
-396 WMHQQNDFVQGA
+396 WMHQENDFVQGA
-408 SNFIDRESVRNDSI
+408 SEVIDRESVRNDSV

-436 FKLSLWLNDNMTHEL
+436 FKSSLWLNDNMTHEL
-451 RAARPG
+451 RAARK

-465 MGLRSFGGSVEN
+465 MGLRSFGGSMEN
-477 TSRFDTKAGAL
+477 TSRFDTVAGAL
-488 SFTYG
+488 SLNYG
-493 AEAFRDVAT
+493 AEAFRDIAT
-502 SVATSSNIS
+502 SVATSAKIAE
-511 LNPTWES
+511 NPSFAS
-518 SYTAFSPAGR
+518 SYTSFSPAGR

-533 LFFNGELEPADWVT
+533 LFLNGELEPADWIT
-547 IRGGVRYDWSR
+547 LSGGVRYDWSR
-558 LKGTTTY
+558 LKGSATYYSVRDYMVTTTVPCDAIRNHY
-565 YNQIVVA
+565 TALDYFNQVFA
-572 KGVNRVV
+572 PANPSWAARYALYLARVWPTTSANCMP
-579 GTGDNYLAYAS
+579 GTGTTTNT
-590 QYVPVT
+590 PV
-596 YDRIYTSCTTGAY
+596 
-609 AGRVFT
+609 
-615 PAQRANFC
+615 
-623 NTLNNVWPNTR
+623 
-634 GEIINGR
+634 
-641 WHDAGTTYFG
+641 
-651 TTYDTEYP
+651 TEYP
-659 SYDVEIDRTD
+659 EHNVDIDRTY
-669 SAWLPSATIEFK
+669 SAWLPSATIELK
-681 PTDWFRPYL
+681 PVDWFRPYV
-690 SYSQSFRPPTIL
+690 SYSQSLRPPTIL

-707 GARPGDSVGY
+707 GARPGDSAGY
-717 EYAPNQSLR
+717 EYAPNQALR
-726 AEKATTYEI
+726 AEKATTYEV
-735 GANISLDGVLLD
+735 GANMSFDGVLLD
-747 HDSVRIKMAAF
+747 DDSIRIKMAAF

-770 LATDQVAD
+770 LVTDQVLD

-790 TYMRGLELEGNYDAR
+790 TYMRGLEFEGNYDAR
-805 SFWLGGS
+805 SFWIGGS
-812 ATLLKTDWPDKTQVF
+812 ATFLKTEWPEKTQVF
-827 SNGTTTTSGEIVA
+827 SNGTTTTTGEIVA

-849 KLTLDGGMRFFEEKF
+849 KLTLDGGMRFFDEKF

-909 TLRFAVNNLMDR
+909 TLRFAVNNLTDR
-921 KYIPATSAYT
+921 KYIPAASAYT

>member
-1 MRLQI
+1 MRLQ
-6 RTTGSEK
+6 TCKTGSGEK
-13 KTGQRARRA
+13 AAKQARRA
-22 ALLATTVVAVSI
+22 VLLATTAVVVSFVT
-34 SMPAFAQTA
+34 PVLAQTGA
-43 ANTANG
+43 DTANS

-57 ATRPFNIPAQ
+57 VTRPFNIPAQ

-87 TPSAGNVRTNA
+87 TPAAGNVRTNA

-132 TGQTAADLSGVE
+132 TGQSTVDLSAAE

-150 AITVTGKTGR
+150 TITLTGKTGR
-160 NSIAGTGYQG
+160 NSIAGSGYQG

-175 YETPASVSVVS
+175 YETPASVSVVD

-238 GARQNAQRGFST
+238 GARQNAQRGAAF
-250 GGASIYSAN
+250 GGATSYTASA
-259 NGQAYV
+259 GQGYV
-265 DTAFIRAVEV
+265 DVAFIRAVEI
-275 EKMTNATSGNAGSL
+275 EKITNARSGNAGSL
-289 GGKVEFRTIRAA
+289 GGKVEFRTVSA
-301 DIIPEGANKGG
+301 DDLIAEGENKGG
-312 EVNISRGTNG
+312 EVNVSRGTNG
-322 YDFQGSVLAAVREPD
+322 YDFQGSVLGAVRSPD

-352 EYKIGTKGEAQSTAL
+352 EYKIGTKGEARSTAL

-381 FKGEGDFGDVQTSLS
+381 FKGEGDFGDVKASLS
-396 WMHQQNDFVQGA
+396 WMHQENDFVQGA
-408 SNFIDRESVRNDSI
+408 STVIDRESVRNDSV

-436 FKLSLWLNDNMTHEL
+436 FKSSLWLNDNMTHEL
-451 RAARPG
+451 RAERER
-457 YAVETNLD
+457 YAAETNLD
-465 MGLRSFGGSVEN
+465 MGLRSFGGSLEN
-477 TSRFDTKAGAL
+477 TSRFDTAAGAL
-488 SFTYG
+488 SLNYG
-493 AEAFRDVAT
+493 AEAFRDIAT
-502 SVATSSNIS
+502 SLATSAKIAE
-511 LNPTWES
+511 NPSFAS
-518 SYTAFSPAGR
+518 SYTSFSPAGR

-533 LFFNGELEPADWVT
+533 LFLNGELEPADWIT
-547 IRGGVRYDWSR
+547 LSGGVRYDWSR
-558 LKGTTTY
+558 LKGSATYYSVRDYTVTTTVPCDAIRNHY
-565 YNQIVVA
+565 TALDYFNQVFA
-572 KGVNRVV
+572 PANPSWAARYALYLARVWPTTSANCMP
-579 GTGDNYLAYAS
+579 GTGTTTNT
-590 QYVPVT
+590 PV
-596 YDRIYTSCTTGAY
+596 
-609 AGRVFT
+609 
-615 PAQRANFC
+615 
-623 NTLNNVWPNTR
+623 
-634 GEIINGR
+634 
-641 WHDAGTTYFG
+641 
-651 TTYDTEYP
+651 TEYP
-659 SYDVEIDRTD
+659 EHNVDIDRTY
-669 SAWLPSATIEFK
+669 SAWLPSATIELK
-681 PTDWFRPYL
+681 PVDWFRPYV
-690 SYSQSFRPPTIL
+690 SYSQSLRPPTIL

-707 GARPGDSVGY
+707 GARPGDSPGY
-717 EYAPNQSLR
+717 EYAPNQALR
-726 AEKATTYEI
+726 AEKATTYEV
-735 GANISLDGVLLD
+735 GANMSFDGVLLD
-747 HDSVRIKMAAF
+747 DDSIRIKMAAF

-770 LATDQVAD
+770 LVTDQVLD

-790 TYMRGLELEGNYDAR
+790 TYMRGLEFEGNYDAR
-805 SFWLGGS
+805 SFWIGGS
-812 ATLLKTDWPDKTQVF
+812 ATFLKTEWPEKTQVF
-827 SNGTTTTSGEIVA
+827 SNGTTTTTGEIVA

-849 KLTLDGGMRFFEEKF
+849 KLTLDGGMRFFDEKF

-909 TLRFAVNNLMDR
+909 TLRFAVNNLTDR
-921 KYIPATSAYT
+921 KYIPAASAYT

>member
-1 MRLQI
+1 MRLQ
-6 RTTGSEK
+6 TCKTGSGEK
-13 KTGQRARRA
+13 AAKRARRA
-22 ALLATTVVAVSI
+22 MLLATTAVIVSFAT
-34 SMPAFAQTA
+34 PVLAQTGA
-43 ANTANG
+43 DTANS
-49 QRAGGEQG
+49 QRPGGEQG

-87 TPSAGNVRTNA
+87 TPAAGNVRTNA

-132 TGQTAADLSGVE
+132 TGQSTVDLSAAE

-150 AITVTGKTGR
+150 TITLTGKTGR
-160 NSIAGTGYQG
+160 NSIAGSGYQG

-175 YETPASVSVVS
+175 YETPASVSVVG

-238 GARQNAQRGFST
+238 GARQNAQRGAAF
-250 GGASIYSAN
+250 GGATSYTASA
-259 NGQAYV
+259 GQGYV
-265 DTAFIRAVEV
+265 DVAFIRAVEI
-275 EKMTNATSGNAGSL
+275 EKITNARSGNAGSL
-289 GGKVEFRTIRAA
+289 GGKVEFRTVSA
-301 DIIPEGANKGG
+301 DDLIAEGENKGG
-312 EVNISRGTNG
+312 EANVSRGTNG
-322 YDFQGSVLAAVREPD
+322 YDFQGSVLGAARSPD

-352 EYKIGTKGEAQSTAL
+352 EYKIGTKGEARSTAL

-381 FKGEGDFGDVQTSLS
+381 FKGEGDFGDVKASLS
-396 WMHQQNDFVQGA
+396 WMHQENDFVQGA
-408 SNFIDRESVRNDSI
+408 SEVIDRESVRNDSV

-436 FKLSLWLNDNMTHEL
+436 FKSSLWLNDNMTHEL
-451 RAARPG
+451 RAARK

-465 MGLRSFGGSVEN
+465 MGLRSFGGSLEN
-477 TSRFDTKAGAL
+477 TSRFDTAAGAL
-488 SFTYG
+488 SLNYG
-493 AEAFRDVAT
+493 AEAFRDIAT
-502 SVATSSNIS
+502 SVATSAKIAE
-511 LNPTWES
+511 NPSFAS
-518 SYTAFSPAGR
+518 SYTSFSPAGR

-533 LFFNGELEPADWVT
+533 LFLNGELEPADWIT
-547 IRGGVRYDWSR
+547 LSGGVRYDWSR
-558 LKGTTTY
+558 LKGSATY
-565 YNQIVVA
+565 YSVKESIVTTSVPCDLVRNHYTA
-572 KGVNRVV
+572 LEYFNRVFLPANSPIWASRYNIFLV
-579 GTGDNYLAYAS
+579 SIWPRTSANCMPGTGITTNT
-590 QYVPVT
+590 PV
-596 YDRIYTSCTTGAY
+596 
-609 AGRVFT
+609 
-615 PAQRANFC
+615 
-623 NTLNNVWPNTR
+623 
-634 GEIINGR
+634 
-641 WHDAGTTYFG
+641 
-651 TTYDTEYP
+651 TEYP
-659 SYDVEIDRTD
+659 SHEVDIDRTY
-669 SAWLPSATIEFK
+669 SAWLPSATIELK
-681 PTDWFRPYL
+681 PVDWFRPYV
-690 SYSQSFRPPTIL
+690 SYSQSLRPPTIL

-707 GARPGDSVGY
+707 GARPGDSAGY
-717 EYAPNQSLR
+717 EYAPNQALR

-735 GANISLDGVLLD
+735 GANVSFDGVLLD
-747 HDSVRIKMAAF
+747 DDSIRIKMAAF

-770 LATDQVAD
+770 LVTDQVLD

-790 TYMRGLELEGNYDAR
+790 TYMRGLEFEGNYDAR
-805 SFWLGGS
+805 NFWLGGS
-812 ATLLKTDWPDKTQVF
+812 ATLLKTEWPEKTQVF
-827 SNGTTTTSGEIVA
+827 SNGTTTTTGEIVA

-849 KLTLDGGMRFFEEKF
+849 KLTLDGGMRFFDEKF

-904 FNDKA
+904 FHDKA
-909 TLRFAVNNLMDR
+909 TLRFAVNNLTDR
-921 KYIPATSAYT
+921 KYIPAASAYS

>member
-6 RTTGSEK
+6 RMNGSGK
-13 KTGQRARRA
+13 NAAKPARMTV
-22 ALLATTVVAVSI
+22 LLATTAVVVSM
-34 SMPAFAQTA
+34 SVPAFAQSGPNA
-43 ANTANG
+43 ADG
-49 QRAGGEQG
+49 QRLGGEQG
-57 ATRPFNIPAQ
+57 ATLPFNIPAQ
-67 SLSSVVGA
+67 PLSSVVGA

-98 VTGSFTVREAL
+98 VTGSFTVRDAL

-118 NFRIAGNGRTVVIG
+118 NFRFAGNGRTVVIG
-132 TGQTAADLSGVE
+132 SGQAAADLSGAE

-150 AITVTGKTGR
+150 EITVTGKTGR
-160 NSIAGTGYQG
+160 NPIAGTGYQG

-204 VSGVYA
+204 VSGIYA

-238 GARQNAQRGFST
+238 GARQNAQRGAAF
-250 GGASIYSAN
+250 GGATSYTASA
-259 NGQAYV
+259 GQGYV
-265 DTAFIRAVEV
+265 DVAFIRAVEI
-275 EKMTNATSGNAGSL
+275 EKITNARSGNAGSL
-289 GGKVEFRTIRAA
+289 GGKVEFRTVSAV
-301 DIIPEGANKGG
+301 DLIPEGANRGA
-312 EVNISRGTNG
+312 EVNVSRGTNG
-322 YDFQGSVLAAVREPD
+322 YDFQGSVLAAVRESN

-352 EYKIGTKGEAQSTAL
+352 EYKIGTKGEARSTAL
-367 TMKDLLGRDGWSTF
+367 TMKDLLGRDGWSSF
-381 FKGEGDFGDVQTSLS
+381 FKGEGDFGDVKTSLS

-408 SNFIDRESVRNDSI
+408 AEQIDRESVRNDSI

-436 FKLSLWLNDNMTHEL
+436 FKSSLWLNDNMTHEL
-451 RAARPG
+451 RSARKG

-465 MGLRSFGGSVEN
+465 MGLRSFGGSLEN

-488 SFTYG
+488 SLNYG
-493 AEAFRDVAT
+493 AEAFRDIAT
-502 SVATSSNIS
+502 SVAMSSKIKE
-511 LNPTWES
+511 NPSFAT

-533 LFFNGELEPADWVT
+533 LFLNGELEPADWIT
-547 IRGGVRYDWSR
+547 LSGGVRYDWSR
-558 LKGTTTY
+558 LKGSATYYSTRSYLVDTSVPCDPVGNHYTPLDYFNQVFLPANPSWAARYALYLARAWPNASAGCMPGTGTTTPP
-565 YNQIVVA
+565 I
-572 KGVNRVV
+572 
-579 GTGDNYLAYAS
+579 
-590 QYVPVT
+590 PV
-596 YDRIYTSCTTGAY
+596 
-609 AGRVFT
+609 
-615 PAQRANFC
+615 
-623 NTLNNVWPNTR
+623 
-634 GEIINGR
+634 
-641 WHDAGTTYFG
+641 
-651 TTYDTEYP
+651 TEYP
-659 SYDVEIDRTD
+659 EHNVDIDRTY
-669 SAWLPSATIEFK
+669 SAWLPSATIELK
-681 PTDWFRPYL
+681 PFDWFRPYV
-690 SYSQSFRPPTIL
+690 SYSQSLRPPTIL
-702 EAFFA
+702 EALFA
-707 GARPGDSVGY
+707 GARPGDSPGY
-717 EYAPNQSLR
+717 EYAPNTSLR

-735 GANISLDGVLLD
+735 GANMSFDGMLLD

-770 LATDQVAD
+770 LVTDQVAD

-790 TYMRGLELEGNYDAR
+790 TYMRGLEFEGNYDAR

-827 SNGTTTTSGEIVA
+827 SNSTTTTSGEIVA

-870 NHVTPTQSRT
+870 NHVTPTQSRS

-885 NLREVTDPYTTVDL
+885 NLRELTDPYTTVDL

-904 FNDKA
+904 FNEKA
-909 TLRFAVNNLMDR
+909 TLRFAVNNLTDR
-921 KYIPATSAYT
+921 KYIPAASAYT

>member
-1 MRLQI
+1 MRLQ
-6 RTTGSEK
+6 TCKTGSEEK
-13 KTGQRARRA
+13 AAKQARRGV
-22 ALLATTVVAVSI
+22 LLATTAIAVSFAAPI
-34 SMPAFAQTA
+34 FAQTGTD
-43 ANTANG
+43 TANS
-49 QRAGGEQG
+49 QRPGGEQG

-98 VTGSFTVREAL
+98 VTGSFTVRDAL

-118 NFRIAGNGRTVVIG
+118 NFRITGNGRTVIIG
-132 TGQTAADLSGVE
+132 TGQSTVDLSGTE

-150 AITVTGKTGR
+150 TITVTGKTGR
-160 NSIAGTGYQG
+160 NSIAGSGYQG

-175 YETPASVSVVS
+175 YETPASVSVVG

-238 GARQNAQRGFST
+238 GARQNAQRGAAF
-250 GGASIYSAN
+250 GGATSYTASA
-259 NGQAYV
+259 GQGYV
-265 DTAFIRAVEV
+265 DVAFIRAVEI
-275 EKMTNATSGNAGSL
+275 EKITNARSGNAGSL
-289 GGKVEFRTIRAA
+289 GGKVEFRTVSADDLIAA
-301 DIIPEGANKGG
+301 GENKGG
-312 EVNISRGTNG
+312 EVNVSRGTNG
-322 YDFQGSVLAAVREPD
+322 YDFQGSVLGAVRSPD

-352 EYKIGTKGEAQSTAL
+352 EYKIGTKGEARSTAL

-381 FKGEGDFGDVQTSLS
+381 FKGEGDFGDVKASLS
-396 WMHQQNDFVQGA
+396 WMHQENDFVQGA
-408 SNFIDRESVRNDSI
+408 STVIDRESVRNDSV

-436 FKLSLWLNDNMTHEL
+436 FKSSLWLNDNMTHEL
-451 RAARPG
+451 RAART

-465 MGLRSFGGSVEN
+465 MGLRSFGGSLEN
-477 TSRFDTKAGAL
+477 TNRFDTVAGAL
-488 SFTYG
+488 SLNYG
-493 AEAFRDVAT
+493 AEAFRDIAT
-502 SVATSSNIS
+502 SVATSAKIAK
-511 LNPTWES
+511 NPSFAS
-518 SYTAFSPAGR
+518 SYTSFSPAGR

-533 LFFNGELEPADWVT
+533 LFLNGELEPADWIT
-547 IRGGVRYDWSR
+547 LSGGVRYDWSR
-558 LKGTTTY
+558 LKGSATY
-565 YNQIVVA
+565 YSVKDTTVTTSVPCDLVKNHYTPLDYFNQVFRPANPPSWASRYNVFLA
-572 KGVNRVV
+572 SVWPRTSANCMP
-579 GTGDNYLAYAS
+579 GTGITTNT
-590 QYVPVT
+590 PV
-596 YDRIYTSCTTGAY
+596 
-609 AGRVFT
+609 
-615 PAQRANFC
+615 
-623 NTLNNVWPNTR
+623 
-634 GEIINGR
+634 
-641 WHDAGTTYFG
+641 
-651 TTYDTEYP
+651 TEYP
-659 SYDVEIDRTD
+659 AHNVDIDRTY
-669 SAWLPSATIEFK
+669 SAWLPSATIELK
-681 PTDWFRPYL
+681 PVDWFRPYV
-690 SYSQSFRPPTIL
+690 SYSQSLRPPTIL

-707 GARPGDSVGY
+707 GARPGDSAGY
-717 EYAPNQSLR
+717 EYAPNQALR

-735 GANISLDGVLLD
+735 GANMSFDGVLLD
-747 HDSVRIKMAAF
+747 DDSIRIKMAAF

-770 LATDQVAD
+770 LVTDQVLD

-790 TYMRGLELEGNYDAR
+790 TYMRGLEFEGNYDAR
-805 SFWLGGS
+805 SFWIGGS
-812 ATLLKTDWPDKTQVF
+812 ATFLKTEWPEKTQVF
-827 SNGTTTTSGEIVA
+827 SNSTTTTTGEIVA

-849 KLTLDGGMRFFEEKF
+849 KLTLDGGMRFFDEKF

-909 TLRFAVNNLMDR
+909 TLRFAVNNLTDR
-921 KYIPATSAYT
+921 KYIPAASAYT

>member
-1 MRLQI
+1 M
-6 RTTGSEK
+6 
-13 KTGQRARRA
+13 
-22 ALLATTVVAVSI
+22 LLATTAAVVSI
-34 SMPAFAQTA
+34 STPVFAQTGPDA
-43 ANTANG
+43 ANS
-49 QRAGGEQG
+49 QSQGGEQG

-109 SRLLAGTGV
+109 ARLLAGTGV
-118 NFRIAGNGRTVVIG
+118 NFRIAGNGRTVIIG
-132 TGQTAADLSGVE
+132 TGQAAADLSGAE

-150 AITVTGKTGR
+150 EITVTGKTGR
-160 NSIAGTGYQG
+160 NSIAGAGYQG

-265 DTAFIRAVEV
+265 DVAFIRAVEV
-275 EKMTNATSGNAGSL
+275 EKMTSATSGNAGSL
-289 GGKVEFRTIRAA
+289 GGKVEFRTVSAA
-301 DIIPEGANKGG
+301 DLIPEGANKGG

-322 YDFQGSVLAAVREPD
+322 YDFQGSILAAVREPD

-352 EYKIGTKGEAQSTAL
+352 EYKIGTRGEARSTAL
-367 TMKDLLGRDGWSTF
+367 TMKDLLGRDGSSTF

-408 SNFIDRESVRNDSI
+408 AEQIDRESVRNDSI
-422 VAKLD
+422 TAKFG

-436 FKLSLWLNDNMTHEL
+436 FKSSLWLNDNMTHEL
-451 RAARPG
+451 RSARS
-457 YAVETNLD
+457 YASETNLD

-477 TSRFDTKAGAL
+477 TSHFDTKAGAL
-488 SFTYG
+488 SLNYG
-493 AEAFRDVAT
+493 AEAFRDVAS
-502 SVATSSNIS
+502 SVAMSAAIAK
-511 LNPTWES
+511 NPAYAS
-518 SYTAFSPAGR
+518 SYTSFSPAGR

-533 LFFNGELEPADWVT
+533 VFLNGELEPADWVT
-547 IRGGVRYDWSR
+547 IKAGVRYDWSR
-558 LKGTTTY
+558 LKGSATY
-565 YNQIVVA
+565 YNQMTQTV
-572 KGVNRVV
+572 GVPSR
-579 GTGDNYLAYAS
+579 LAGA
-590 QYVPVT
+590 VT
-596 YDRIYTSCTTGAY
+596 TYGAWAQAY
-609 AGRVFT
+609 NPAVFT
-615 PAQRANFC
+615 NW
-623 NTLNNVWPNTR
+623 NNRCLGITTTNPVAIAAACSR
-634 GEIINGR
+634 LAGAGEIVNGS
-641 WHDAGTTYFG
+641 WYAQGAWILGTTRNE
-651 TTYDTEYP
+651 TIYP
-659 SYDVEIDRTD
+659 SYDVDIDRTYA
-669 SAWLPSATIEFK
+669 AWLPSATIELK
-681 PTDWFRPYL
+681 PFDWLRPYV
-690 SYSQSFRPPTIL
+690 SYSESLRPPTIL

-717 EYAPNQSLR
+717 EYAPNEFLR
-726 AEKATTYEI
+726 AEKAKTYEI
-735 GANISLDGVLLD
+735 GANMSFDGVLLD

-770 LATDQVAD
+770 LVTDQVAD

-790 TYMRGLELEGNYDAR
+790 TYMRGLEFEGNYDAR

-849 KLTLDGGMRFFEEKF
+849 KLTLDGGMRFFDEKF

-909 TLRFAVNNLMDR
+909 TLRFAVNNLTDR

>member
-1 MRLQI
+1 MRLQ
-6 RTTGSEK
+6 TCKTGSEEK
-13 KTGQRARRA
+13 AAKQARRGV
-22 ALLATTVVAVSI
+22 LLATTAIAVSFAAPI
-34 SMPAFAQTA
+34 FAQTGTD
-43 ANTANG
+43 TANS
-49 QRAGGEQG
+49 QRPGGEQG

-75 FGRQSGLQVTLA
+75 FGRQSRLQVTLA

-98 VTGSFTVREAL
+98 VTGSFTVRDAL

-118 NFRIAGNGRTVVIG
+118 NFRITGNGRTVIIG
-132 TGQTAADLSGVE
+132 TGQSTVDLSGTE

-150 AITVTGKTGR
+150 TITVTGKTGR
-160 NSIAGTGYQG
+160 NSIAGSGYQG

-175 YETPASVSVVS
+175 YETPASVSVVG

-238 GARQNAQRGFST
+238 GARQNAQRGAAF
-250 GGASIYSAN
+250 GGATSYTASA
-259 NGQAYV
+259 GQGYV
-265 DTAFIRAVEV
+265 DVAFIRAVEI
-275 EKMTNATSGNAGSL
+275 EKITNARSGNAGSL
-289 GGKVEFRTIRAA
+289 GGKVEFRTVSADDLIAA
-301 DIIPEGANKGG
+301 GENKGG
-312 EVNISRGTNG
+312 EVNVSRGTNG
-322 YDFQGSVLAAVREPD
+322 YDFQGSVLGAVRSPD

-352 EYKIGTKGEAQSTAL
+352 EYKIGTKGEARSTAL

-381 FKGEGDFGDVQTSLS
+381 FKGEGDFGDVKASLS
-396 WMHQQNDFVQGA
+396 WMHQENDFVQGA
-408 SNFIDRESVRNDSI
+408 STVIDRESVRNDSV

-436 FKLSLWLNDNMTHEL
+436 FKSSLWLNDNMTHEL
-451 RAARPG
+451 RAARNKLDGSAG
-457 YAVETNLD
+457 YASETNLD
-465 MGLRSFGGSVEN
+465 MGLRSFGGSLEN
-477 TSRFDTKAGAL
+477 TSRFDTVAGAL
-488 SFTYG
+488 SLNYG
-493 AEAFRDVAT
+493 AEAFRDIAT
-502 SVATSSNIS
+502 SVATSATIVQ
-511 LNPTWES
+511 NPAYAS

-533 LFFNGELEPADWVT
+533 LFLNGELEPADWIT
-547 IRGGVRYDWSR
+547 LSGGVRYDWSR
-558 LKGTTTY
+558 LKGSATYYSTRSYLIDTSVACDPVRNHYTALDYFNRVFLPANPSWATRYALYLARAWPNASAGCMPGTGTTTPP
-565 YNQIVVA
+565 I
-572 KGVNRVV
+572 
-579 GTGDNYLAYAS
+579 
-590 QYVPVT
+590 PV
-596 YDRIYTSCTTGAY
+596 
-609 AGRVFT
+609 
-615 PAQRANFC
+615 
-623 NTLNNVWPNTR
+623 
-634 GEIINGR
+634 
-641 WHDAGTTYFG
+641 
-651 TTYDTEYP
+651 TEYP
-659 SYDVEIDRTD
+659 EHNVDIDRTYSD
-669 SAWLPSATIEFK
+669 WLPSATIELK
-681 PTDWFRPYL
+681 PVDWFRPYV
-690 SYSQSFRPPTIL
+690 SYSQSLRPPTIL

-707 GARPGDSVGY
+707 GARPGDSAGY
-717 EYAPNQSLR
+717 EYAPNQALR

-735 GANISLDGVLLD
+735 GANMSFDGVLLD
-747 HDSVRIKMAAF
+747 DDSIRIKMAAF

-770 LATDQVAD
+770 LVTDQVLD

-790 TYMRGLELEGNYDAR
+790 TYMRGLEFEGNYDAR
-805 SFWLGGS
+805 SFWIGGS
-812 ATLLKTDWPDKTQVF
+812 ATFLKTEWPEKTQVF
-827 SNGTTTTSGEIVA
+827 SNSTTTTTGEIVA

-849 KLTLDGGMRFFEEKF
+849 KLTLDGGMRFFDEKF

-909 TLRFAVNNLMDR
+909 TLRFAVNNLTDR
-921 KYIPATSAYT
+921 KYIPAASAYT

>member
-1 MRLQI
+1 MRLQ
-6 RTTGSEK
+6 TCKTGSEEK
-13 KTGQRARRA
+13 AAKQARRGV
-22 ALLATTVVAVSI
+22 LLATTAIAVSFAAPI
-34 SMPAFAQTA
+34 FAQTGTD
-43 ANTANG
+43 TANS
-49 QRAGGEQG
+49 QRPGGEQG

-98 VTGSFTVREAL
+98 VTGSFTVRDAL

-118 NFRIAGNGRTVVIG
+118 NFRITGNGRTVIIG
-132 TGQTAADLSGVE
+132 TGQSTVDLSGTE

-150 AITVTGKTGR
+150 TITVTGKTGR
-160 NSIAGTGYQG
+160 NSIAGSGYQG

-175 YETPASVSVVS
+175 YETPASVSVVG

-238 GARQNAQRGFST
+238 GARQNAQRGAAF
-250 GGASIYSAN
+250 GGATSYTASA
-259 NGQAYV
+259 GQGYV
-265 DTAFIRAVEV
+265 DVAFIRAVEI
-275 EKMTNATSGNAGSL
+275 EKITNARSGNAGSL
-289 GGKVEFRTIRAA
+289 GGKVEFRTVSADDLIAA
-301 DIIPEGANKGG
+301 GENKGG
-312 EVNISRGTNG
+312 EVNVSRGTNG
-322 YDFQGSVLAAVREPD
+322 YDFQGSVLGAVRSPD

-352 EYKIGTKGEAQSTAL
+352 EYKIGTKGEARSTAL

-381 FKGEGDFGDVQTSLS
+381 FKGEGDFGDVKASLS
-396 WMHQQNDFVQGA
+396 WMHQENDFVQGA
-408 SNFIDRESVRNDSI
+408 STVIDRESVRNDSV

-436 FKLSLWLNDNMTHEL
+436 FKSSLWLNDNMTHEL
-451 RAARPG
+451 RAART

-465 MGLRSFGGSVEN
+465 MGLRSFGGSLEN
-477 TSRFDTKAGAL
+477 TSRFDTVAGVL
-488 SFTYG
+488 SLNYG
-493 AEAFRDVAT
+493 AEAFRDIAT
-502 SVATSSNIS
+502 SVATSAKIAE
-511 LNPTWES
+511 NPSFAS
-518 SYTAFSPAGR
+518 SYTSFSPAGR

-533 LFFNGELEPADWVT
+533 LFLNGELEPADWIT
-547 IRGGVRYDWSR
+547 LSGGVRYDWSR
-558 LKGTTTY
+558 LKGSATYYSTRSYLIDTSVACDPVRNHYTALDYFNRVFLPANPSWATRYALYLARAWPNASAGCMPGTGTTTPP
-565 YNQIVVA
+565 I
-572 KGVNRVV
+572 
-579 GTGDNYLAYAS
+579 
-590 QYVPVT
+590 PV
-596 YDRIYTSCTTGAY
+596 
-609 AGRVFT
+609 
-615 PAQRANFC
+615 
-623 NTLNNVWPNTR
+623 
-634 GEIINGR
+634 
-641 WHDAGTTYFG
+641 
-651 TTYDTEYP
+651 TEYP
-659 SYDVEIDRTD
+659 EHNVDIDRTYSD
-669 SAWLPSATIEFK
+669 WLPSATIELK
-681 PTDWFRPYL
+681 PVDWFRPYV
-690 SYSQSFRPPTIL
+690 SYSQSLRPPTIL

-707 GARPGDSVGY
+707 GARPGDSAGY
-717 EYAPNQSLR
+717 EYAPNQALR

-735 GANISLDGVLLD
+735 GANMSFDGVLLD
-747 HDSVRIKMAAF
+747 DDSIRIKMAAF

-770 LATDQVAD
+770 LVTDQVLD

-790 TYMRGLELEGNYDAR
+790 TYMRGLEFEGNYDAR
-805 SFWLGGS
+805 SFWIGGS
-812 ATLLKTDWPDKTQVF
+812 ATFLKTEWPEKTQVF
-827 SNGTTTTSGEIVA
+827 SNSTTTTTGEIVA

-849 KLTLDGGMRFFEEKF
+849 KLTLDGGMRFFDEKF

-909 TLRFAVNNLMDR
+909 TLRFAVNNLTDR
-921 KYIPATSAYT
+921 KYIPAASAYT

>member
-1 MRLQI
+1 
-6 RTTGSEK
+6 
-13 KTGQRARRA
+13 
-22 ALLATTVVAVSI
+22 
-34 SMPAFAQTA
+34 
-43 ANTANG
+43 
-49 QRAGGEQG
+49 
-57 ATRPFNIPAQ
+57 
-67 SLSSVVGA
+67 VGA

-87 TPSAGNVRTNA
+87 TPAAGNVRTNA

-132 TGQTAADLSGVE
+132 TGQSTVDLSAAE

-150 AITVTGKTGR
+150 TITLTGKTGR
-160 NSIAGTGYQG
+160 NSIAGSGYQG

-175 YETPASVSVVS
+175 YETPASVSVVG

-238 GARQNAQRGFST
+238 GARQNAQRGAAF
-250 GGASIYSAN
+250 GGATSYTASA
-259 NGQAYV
+259 GQGYV
-265 DTAFIRAVEV
+265 DVAFIRAVEI
-275 EKMTNATSGNAGSL
+275 EKITNARSGNAGSL
-289 GGKVEFRTIRAA
+289 GGKVEFRTVSA
-301 DIIPEGANKGG
+301 DDLIAEGENKGG
-312 EVNISRGTNG
+312 EVNVSRGTNG
-322 YDFQGSVLAAVREPD
+322 YDFQGSVLGAVRSPD

-352 EYKIGTKGEAQSTAL
+352 EYKIGTKGEARSTAL

-381 FKGEGDFGDVQTSLS
+381 FKGEGDFGDVKASLS
-396 WMHQQNDFVQGA
+396 WMHQENDFVQGA
-408 SNFIDRESVRNDSI
+408 STVIDRESVRNDSV

-436 FKLSLWLNDNMTHEL
+436 LKSSLWLNDNMTHEL
-451 RAARPG
+451 RAERER
-457 YAVETNLD
+457 YAAETNLD
-465 MGLRSFGGSVEN
+465 MGLRSFGGSLEN
-477 TSRFDTKAGAL
+477 TSRFDTAVGAL
-488 SFTYG
+488 SLNYG
-493 AEAFRDVAT
+493 AEAFRDIAT
-502 SVATSSNIS
+502 SVATSAKIAE
-511 LNPTWES
+511 NPSFAS
-518 SYTAFSPAGR
+518 SYTSFSPAGR

-533 LFFNGELEPADWVT
+533 LFLNGELEPADWIT
-547 IRGGVRYDWSR
+547 LSGGVRYDWSR
-558 LKGTTTY
+558 LKGSATYYSVRDYTVTTTVPCDAIRNHY
-565 YNQIVVA
+565 TALDYFNQVFA
-572 KGVNRVV
+572 PANPSWAARYALYLARVWPTTSANCMP
-579 GTGDNYLAYAS
+579 GTGTTTNT
-590 QYVPVT
+590 PV
-596 YDRIYTSCTTGAY
+596 
-609 AGRVFT
+609 
-615 PAQRANFC
+615 
-623 NTLNNVWPNTR
+623 
-634 GEIINGR
+634 
-641 WHDAGTTYFG
+641 
-651 TTYDTEYP
+651 TEYP
-659 SYDVEIDRTD
+659 SHEVDIDRTY
-669 SAWLPSATIEFK
+669 SAWLPSATIELK
-681 PTDWFRPYL
+681 PVDWFRPYV
-690 SYSQSFRPPTIL
+690 SYSQSLRPPTIL

-707 GARPGDSVGY
+707 GARPGDSPGY
-717 EYAPNQSLR
+717 EYAPNQALR

-735 GANISLDGVLLD
+735 GANMSFDGVLLD
-747 HDSVRIKMAAF
+747 DDSIRIKMAAF

-770 LATDQVAD
+770 LVTDQVLD

-790 TYMRGLELEGNYDAR
+790 TYMRGLEFEGNYDAR
-805 SFWLGGS
+805 SFWIGGS
-812 ATLLKTDWPDKTQVF
+812 ATFLKTEWPEKTQVF
-827 SNGTTTTSGEIVA
+827 SNGTTTTTGEIVA

-849 KLTLDGGMRFFEEKF
+849 KLTLDGGMRFFDEKF

-909 TLRFAVNNLMDR
+909 TLRFAVNNLTDR
-921 KYIPATSAYT
+921 KYIPAASAYT

>member
-1 MRLQI
+1 M
-6 RTTGSEK
+6 
-13 KTGQRARRA
+13 
-22 ALLATTVVAVSI
+22 LLATTAVVVSFAT
-34 SMPAFAQTA
+34 PVLAQTVA
-43 ANTANG
+43 DTANS
-49 QRAGGEQG
+49 QRPGGEQG

-87 TPSAGNVRTNA
+87 TPAAGNVRTNA

-132 TGQTAADLSGVE
+132 TGQSTIDFSAAE

-150 AITVTGKTGR
+150 TITLTGKTGR
-160 NSIAGTGYQG
+160 NSIAGSGYQG

-175 YETPASVSVVS
+175 YETPASVSVVG

-238 GARQNAQRGFST
+238 GARQNAQRGAAF
-250 GGASIYSAN
+250 GGATSYTASA
-259 NGQAYV
+259 GQGYV
-265 DTAFIRAVEV
+265 DVAFIRAVEI
-275 EKMTNATSGNAGSL
+275 EKITNARSGNAGSL
-289 GGKVEFRTIRAA
+289 GGKVEFRTVSA
-301 DIIPEGANKGG
+301 DDLIAEGENKGG

-322 YDFQGSVLAAVREPD
+322 YDFQGSVLGAVRSPD

-352 EYKIGTKGEAQSTAL
+352 EYKVGTKGEARSTAL

-381 FKGEGDFGDVQTSLS
+381 FKGEGDFGDVKASLS
-396 WMHQQNDFVQGA
+396 WMHQENDFVQGA
-408 SNFIDRESVRNDSI
+408 SEVIDRESVRNDSV

-436 FKLSLWLNDNMTHEL
+436 FKSSLWLNDNMTHEL
-451 RAARPG
+451 RAARK

-465 MGLRSFGGSVEN
+465 MGLRSFGGSMEN
-477 TSRFDTKAGAL
+477 TSRFDTVAGAL
-488 SFTYG
+488 SLNYG
-493 AEAFRDVAT
+493 AEAFRDIAT
-502 SVATSSNIS
+502 SVAKSAKIAE
-511 LNPTWES
+511 NPSFAS
-518 SYTAFSPAGR
+518 SYTSFSPAGR

-533 LFFNGELEPADWVT
+533 LFLNGELEPADWIT
-547 IRGGVRYDWSR
+547 LSGGVRYDWSR
-558 LKGTTTY
+558 LKGSATYYSVRDYTVTTTVPCDAIRNHY
-565 YNQIVVA
+565 TALDYFNQVFA
-572 KGVNRVV
+572 PANPSWAARYALYLARVWPTTSANCMP
-579 GTGDNYLAYAS
+579 GTGTTTNT
-590 QYVPVT
+590 PV
-596 YDRIYTSCTTGAY
+596 
-609 AGRVFT
+609 
-615 PAQRANFC
+615 
-623 NTLNNVWPNTR
+623 
-634 GEIINGR
+634 
-641 WHDAGTTYFG
+641 
-651 TTYDTEYP
+651 TEYP
-659 SYDVEIDRTD
+659 SHEVDIDRTY
-669 SAWLPSATIEFK
+669 SAWLPSATIELK
-681 PTDWFRPYL
+681 PVDWFRPYV
-690 SYSQSFRPPTIL
+690 SYSQSLRPPTIL

-707 GARPGDSVGY
+707 GARPGDSPGY
-717 EYAPNQSLR
+717 EYAPNQALR

-735 GANISLDGVLLD
+735 GANMSFDGVLLD
-747 HDSVRIKMAAF
+747 DDSIRIKIAAF

-770 LATDQVAD
+770 LVTDQVLD

-790 TYMRGLELEGNYDAR
+790 TYMRGLEFEGNYDAR
-805 SFWLGGS
+805 SFWIGGS
-812 ATLLKTDWPDKTQVF
+812 ATFLKTEWPEKTQVF
-827 SNGTTTTSGEIVA
+827 SNGTTTTTGEIVA

-849 KLTLDGGMRFFEEKF
+849 KLTLDGGMRFFDEKF

-909 TLRFAVNNLMDR
+909 TLRFAVNNLTDR
-921 KYIPATSAYT
+921 KYIPAASAYT

>member
-1 MRLQI
+1 MRLQKCK
-6 RTTGSEK
+6 TGSAEK
-13 KTGQRARRA
+13 MAQQVRMAM
-22 ALLATTVVAVSI
+22 LLATTAIVVSFAAPV
-34 SMPAFAQTA
+34 FAQVEADTV
-43 ANTANG
+43 NS
-49 QRAGGEQG
+49 RRSGGEQE
-57 ATRPFNIPAQ
+57 TRRPFNIPAQ
-67 SLSSVVGA
+67 PLSSVVGA

-118 NFRIAGNGRTVVIG
+118 NFRIAGNGRTVIIG
-132 TGQTAADLSGVE
+132 AGETTVDLSGAD

-150 AITVTGKTGR
+150 TITVTGKTGR
-160 NSIAGTGYQG
+160 NSIAGSGYQG

-175 YETPASVSVVS
+175 YETPASVSVVG

-265 DTAFIRAVEV
+265 DAAFIRAVEV
-275 EKMTNATSGNAGSL
+275 EKMTSATSGNAGSL
-289 GGKVEFRTIRAA
+289 GGKVEFRTISAA
-301 DIIPEGANKGG
+301 DLIAEGENRGG

-322 YDFQGSVLAAVREPD
+322 YDFQGSVLAAIRSPD

-352 EYKIGTKGEAQSTAL
+352 EYKIGTRGEARSTAL

-381 FKGEGDFGDVQTSLS
+381 FKGEGDFGDVQASLS

-408 SNFIDRESVRNDSI
+408 AEQIDRESVRNDS
-422 VAKLD
+422 VTAKFG

-436 FKLSLWLNDNMTHEL
+436 FKSSLWLNDNMTHEL
-451 RAARPG
+451 RSARS
-457 YAVETNLD
+457 YASETDLD
-465 MGLRSFGGSVEN
+465 MGLRSFGGSMEN

-488 SFTYG
+488 SLNYG
-493 AEAFRDVAT
+493 VEAFRDIASSIAT
-502 SVATSSNIS
+502 SAAIAK
-511 LNPTWES
+511 NPAFAS
-518 SYTAFSPAGR
+518 SYTSFSPAGR

-533 LFFNGELEPADWVT
+533 AFLNAEFEPADWIT
-547 IRGGVRYDWSR
+547 ISAGIRYDWSR
-558 LKGTTTY
+558 LKGSATY
-565 YNQIVVA
+565 YNQTTQT
-572 KGVNRVV
+572 V
-579 GTGDNYLAYAS
+579 GIPSRLAGA
-590 QYVPVT
+590 VT
-596 YDRIYTSCTTGAY
+596 TYGAWAQAY
-609 AGRVFT
+609 NPAVFT
-615 PAQRANFC
+615 NWNNRCLGVTTTNPVAIAAAC
-623 NTLNNVWPNTR
+623 NRLASA
-634 GEIINGR
+634 GEIVNGS
-641 WHDAGTTYFG
+641 WYAQGAWILGTTRNE
-651 TTYDTEYP
+651 TIYP
-659 SYDVEIDRTD
+659 SYDVDVDRTYA
-669 SAWLPSATIEFK
+669 AWLPSATIELK
-681 PTDWFRPYL
+681 PFDWLRPYV
-690 SYSQSFRPPTIL
+690 SYSESLRPPTIL

-717 EYAPNQSLR
+717 EYAPNEFLR
-726 AEKATTYEI
+726 AEKARTYEI
-735 GANISLDGVLLD
+735 GANMSFDGVLLD
-747 HDSVRIKMAAF
+747 QDSVRIKIAAF

-770 LATDQVAD
+770 LVTDQVAD

-790 TYMRGLELEGNYDAR
+790 TYMRGLEFEGNYDAR
-805 SFWLGGS
+805 SFWIGGS
-812 ATLLKTDWPDKTQVF
+812 ATLLKTEWPDKTQVF

-849 KLTLDGGMRFFEEKF
+849 KLTLDGGLRFFDEKL

-904 FNDKA
+904 FNEKA
-909 TLRFAVNNLMDR
+909 TLRFAVNNLTDR

>member
-6 RTTGSEK
+6 CRTGSRE
-13 KTGQRARRA
+13 TAAGQTRRA
-22 ALLATTVVAVSI
+22 VLLATTAIAI
-34 SMPAFAQTA
+34 SFAPPVLAQTGADA
-43 ANTANG
+43 ANSR
-49 QRAGGEQG
+49 QSGGEQG

-87 TPSAGNVRTNA
+87 TPTAGNVRTNA

-118 NFRIAGNGRTVVIG
+118 NFRIAGNGRTVIIG
-132 TGQTAADLSGVE
+132 AEESTVDLSGAA

-150 AITVTGKTGR
+150 TITVTGKSGR
-160 NSIAGTGYQG
+160 NSLAGAGYQG

-175 YETPASVSVVS
+175 YDTPASVSVVS
-186 REAIQSA
+186 REAIQTA

-238 GARQNAQRGFST
+238 GARQNAQRGAAF
-250 GGASIYSAN
+250 GGATSYTASA
-259 NGQAYV
+259 GQGYV
-265 DTAFIRAVEV
+265 DVAFIRSVEI
-275 EKMTNATSGNAGSL
+275 EKITNARSGNAGSL
-289 GGKVEFRTIRAA
+289 GGKVEFRTVSADDLIAA
-301 DIIPEGANKGG
+301 GENKGG
-312 EVNISRGTNG
+312 EVNVSRGTNG
-322 YDFQGSVLAAVREPD
+322 YDFQGSVLGAVREPD

-352 EYKIGTKGEAQSTAL
+352 EYKIGTKGEARSTAL

-381 FKGEGDFGDVQTSLS
+381 FKGEGDFGDVKASLS
-396 WMHQQNDFVQGA
+396 WMHQENDFVQGA
-408 SNFIDRESVRNDSI
+408 STVIDRESVRNDSV

-436 FKLSLWLNDNMTHEL
+436 VKSSLWLNDNMTHEL
-451 RAARPG
+451 RAART

-465 MGLRSFGGSVEN
+465 MGLRSFGGSLEN
-477 TSRFDTKAGAL
+477 TSRFDTRAGAL
-488 SFTYG
+488 SLNYG
-493 AEAFRDVAT
+493 AEAFRDIAT
-502 SVATSSNIS
+502 SVATSATIAQ
-511 LNPTWES
+511 NPAYAS
-518 SYTAFSPAGR
+518 SYTSFSPAGR

-533 LFFNGELEPADWVT
+533 LFLNGELEPADWVT
-547 IRGGVRYDWSR
+547 LSGGVRYDWSR
-558 LKGTTTY
+558 LKGSATY
-565 YNQIVVA
+565 YSTHSYLIDTSVACDPVRNHYTPLDYFNQVFLPA
-572 KGVNRVV
+572 NPSWATRYALYLARAWPNASAGCMP
-579 GTGDNYLAYAS
+579 GTGTTKPPI
-590 QYVPVT
+590 PV
-596 YDRIYTSCTTGAY
+596 
-609 AGRVFT
+609 
-615 PAQRANFC
+615 
-623 NTLNNVWPNTR
+623 
-634 GEIINGR
+634 
-641 WHDAGTTYFG
+641 
-651 TTYDTEYP
+651 TEYP
-659 SYDVEIDRTD
+659 SHEVDIDRTY
-669 SAWLPSATIEFK
+669 SAWLPSATIELK
-681 PTDWFRPYL
+681 PVDWFRPYV
-690 SYSQSFRPPTIL
+690 SYSQSLRPPTIL
-702 EAFFA
+702 ETFFA
-707 GARPGDSVGY
+707 GARPGDSAGY

-735 GANISLDGVLLD
+735 GANMSFDGVLLD
-747 HDSVRIKMAAF
+747 DDTLRIKMAAF

-770 LATDQVAD
+770 LVTDQVFD

-805 SFWLGGS
+805 SFWIGGS
-812 ATLLKTDWPDKTQVF
+812 ATVLKTEWPEKTQVF
-827 SNGTTTTSGEIVA
+827 SNSTTTTSGEIVA
-840 WPGDVAPKV
+840 WPGDVAPKM
-849 KLTLDGGMRFFEEKF
+849 KLTLDGGMRFFDEKF

-885 NLREVTDPYTTVDL
+885 NLREITDPYTTVDL

-909 TLRFAVNNLMDR
+909 TLRFAVNNLTDR
-921 KYIPATSAYT
+921 KYIPAASAYT

>member
-1 MRLQI
+1 MRLQ
-6 RTTGSEK
+6 TCKTGSGEK
-13 KTGQRARRA
+13 AAKQARRA
-22 ALLATTVVAVSI
+22 VLLATTAVAVSFAT
-34 SMPAFAQTA
+34 PVLAQTGA
-43 ANTANG
+43 DTANS
-49 QRAGGEQG
+49 QRPGGEQG

-87 TPSAGNVRTNA
+87 TPAAGNVRTNA

-132 TGQTAADLSGVE
+132 TGQSTVDLSAAE

-150 AITVTGKTGR
+150 TITLTGKTGR
-160 NSIAGTGYQG
+160 NSIAGSGYQG

-175 YETPASVSVVS
+175 YETPASVSVVG

-238 GARQNAQRGFST
+238 GARQNAQRGAAF
-250 GGASIYSAN
+250 GGATSYTASA
-259 NGQAYV
+259 GQGYV
-265 DTAFIRAVEV
+265 DVAFIRAVEI
-275 EKMTNATSGNAGSL
+275 EKITNARSGNAGSL
-289 GGKVEFRTIRAA
+289 GGKVEFRTVSA
-301 DIIPEGANKGG
+301 DDLIAEGENKGG
-312 EVNISRGTNG
+312 EVNVSRGTNG
-322 YDFQGSVLAAVREPD
+322 YDFQGSVLGAVRSPD

-352 EYKIGTKGEAQSTAL
+352 EYKVGTKGEARSTAL

-381 FKGEGDFGDVQTSLS
+381 FKGEGDFGDVKASLS
-396 WMHQQNDFVQGA
+396 WMHQENDFVQGA
-408 SNFIDRESVRNDSI
+408 STVIDRESVRNDSV

-436 FKLSLWLNDNMTHEL
+436 LKSSLWLNDNMTHEL
-451 RAARPG
+451 RAERER
-457 YAVETNLD
+457 YAAETNLD
-465 MGLRSFGGSVEN
+465 MGLRSFGGSLEN
-477 TSRFDTKAGAL
+477 TSRFDTVAGAL
-488 SFTYG
+488 SLNYG
-493 AEAFRDVAT
+493 AEAFRDIAT
-502 SVATSSNIS
+502 SVATSAKIAE
-511 LNPTWES
+511 NPSFAS
-518 SYTAFSPAGR
+518 SYTSFSPAGR

-533 LFFNGELEPADWVT
+533 LFLNGELEPADWIT
-547 IRGGVRYDWSR
+547 LSGGVRYDWSR
-558 LKGTTTY
+558 LKGSATY
-565 YNQIVVA
+565 YSTRDYQIDTSIPCDPVRNHYTPLDYFNQIFRPA
-572 KGVNRVV
+572 NPAWPYALYLARAWPNISAGCMP
-579 GTGDNYLAYAS
+579 GTGITGRPI
-590 QYVPVT
+590 PV
-596 YDRIYTSCTTGAY
+596 
-609 AGRVFT
+609 
-615 PAQRANFC
+615 
-623 NTLNNVWPNTR
+623 
-634 GEIINGR
+634 
-641 WHDAGTTYFG
+641 
-651 TTYDTEYP
+651 TEYP
-659 SYDVEIDRTD
+659 EHNVDIDRTY
-669 SAWLPSATIEFK
+669 SAWLPSATIELR
-681 PTDWFRPYL
+681 PVDWFRPYV
-690 SYSQSFRPPTIL
+690 SYSQSLRPPTIL

-707 GARPGDSVGY
+707 GARPGDSAGY
-717 EYAPNQSLR
+717 EYAPNQALR

-735 GANISLDGVLLD
+735 GANMSFDGVLLD
-747 HDSVRIKMAAF
+747 DDSIRIKMAAF

-770 LATDQVAD
+770 LVTDQVLD

-790 TYMRGLELEGNYDAR
+790 TYMRGLEFEGNYDAR
-805 SFWLGGS
+805 SFWIGGS
-812 ATLLKTDWPDKTQVF
+812 ATFLKTEWPEKTQVF
-827 SNGTTTTSGEIVA
+827 SNGTTTTTGEIVA

-849 KLTLDGGMRFFEEKF
+849 KLTLDGGMRFFDEKF

-909 TLRFAVNNLMDR
+909 MLRFAVNNLTDR
-921 KYIPATSAYT
+921 KYIPAASAYT